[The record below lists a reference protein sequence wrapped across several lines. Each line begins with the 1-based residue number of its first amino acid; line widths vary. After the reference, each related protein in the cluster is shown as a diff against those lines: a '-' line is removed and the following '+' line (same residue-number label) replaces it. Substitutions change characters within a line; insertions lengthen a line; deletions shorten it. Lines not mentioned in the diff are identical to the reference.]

1 MKNPFG
7 QIVSFE
13 DYVDIIG
20 IPKEQLNSEEVKNR
34 INKWLVQATEQ
45 FDSMISGNG
54 QLGRLYRWFEKLEDN
69 EEDNYKKYKLIKAIC
84 SWVET
89 FVIKGKFWVDGL
101 PVINS
106 NVDIQI
112 NSSSN
117 DSNVEAKRK
126 DIIQDL
132 VSVGLYQTTN
142 FGDNNTF
149 QDNQQNA
156 EQLIEDLI
164 VLSTS
169 ELQQNYLKLNP
180 QKSLEGNLDF
190 ANNDLVNGG
199 NIIGSTQHARNNIQ
213 YYNIIDST
221 IDLNKN
227 TVIGSLPQDPTTAAD
242 IAQINQN
249 IANINQEQI
258 TQNSNISNNANEINS
273 LKAKD
278 IEQNNRLTQLEQET
292 EDNFNEIA
300 NIKTKDQQQDNSIQS
315 NTTSINANT
324 NSINTLN
331 QQVANN
337 KNLLDQ
343 TIDGLRTLKPFEYVG
358 EFQQGTSYNINQ
370 LVSYNNNLYLSK
382 ENNNNTT
389 PPSDKWLLINKDT
402 VSVDLSDY
410 PTKLEVEAIKNNL
423 QQSITSNTTNITNL
437 ENNVVKLAGN
447 QTITGAKTF
456 NNNVVISK
464 NPTPL
469 ILKANNNDKTYML
482 IKSSDDATNFSLGS
496 NSSNTSLD
504 SRLLSVSGLLNQT
517 IDGLRTLKPFQY
529 VGEYQNGTSYNINQL
544 VSYNNNLYLS
554 KENNNNTTPPSDKW
568 LLINKDTISVD
579 LSDYYNK
586 LEVNAIKTDL
596 QNKITA
602 NTTNITNL
610 ENNVVKLAGDQTITG
625 AKTFDNQVVI
635 RKDGTPLTL
644 RAVNPGK
651 IYMLM
656 KGADDAAN
664 FSLGANSSNTS
675 LEVNRGDLTITT
687 QQANKNI
694 AFENAARIKF
704 NRSVLEMGTEINAGF
719 GGGEVKFIP
728 EDNSTKTLKF
738 YNNQPS
744 DTRRFKLLVPEP
756 TEAQNPA
763 TKAYVDNAIQNI
775 TPGSGGSIDTSNFAT
790 LNTNQTISGQ
800 KTFSNAITI
809 TKTNG
814 ALQFKP
820 GTNQPAYFEFYNG
833 NTRIGHFGK
842 GSASNNNLTLGAQS
856 GKFTIAAPQGIEIH
870 NPVQFGTEIKAGVG
884 GTTVKFIP
892 EDNTT
897 KTLQFYNANA
907 TDQRRFNLLIAEPTQ
922 AQNPATKNYVD
933 TAIAGINTSGNVP
946 QQTLDQIETNK
957 NNITDLQGKV
967 NTNTNSINQ
976 LNTKDT
982 QNVKLSGDQTINGTK
997 TFINQIVANGGI
1009 TNLIDPTNA
1018 TDAVNKRYVDNNT
1031 LSTTATAFQTV
1042 QSSVQFMRPITV
1054 QTPTANTDAA
1064 NKQYVDNQISQIPV
1078 YNEYNL
1084 ITSNNGTFNNLQIL
1098 TIDISRKNSLIDK
1111 SWMIKFDRMGNNGN
1125 KYEGT
1130 IYYNFLL
1137 PELNNA
1143 TFAGSTLWYN
1153 SANKKFET
1161 GVNVGITILRTN
1173 ANTLQLTIQCWDG
1186 GNRISKIK
1194 LYAPK

>member
-142 FGDNNTF
+142 FGDNGTF

-169 ELQQNYLKLNP
+169 ELQQNYLRLNP

-227 TVIGSLPQDPTTAAD
+227 TIIGSLPQDPTTAAD

-258 TQNSNISNNANEINS
+258 TQNSNISNNANEINAI
-273 LKAKD
+273 KAKD

-292 EDNFNEIA
+292 EDNFNEIT
-300 NIKTKDQQQDNSIQS
+300 NIKTKDQQQDNSIQT
-315 NTTSINANT
+315 NATSIIANT

-343 TIDGLRTLKPFEYVG
+343 TIDGLRTLKPF
-358 EFQQGTSYNINQ
+358 
-370 LVSYNNNLYLSK
+370 
-382 ENNNNTT
+382 
-389 PPSDKWLLINKDT
+389 
-402 VSVDLSDY
+402 
-410 PTKLEVEAIKNNL
+410 
-423 QQSITSNTTNITNL
+423 
-437 ENNVVKLAGN
+437 
-447 QTITGAKTF
+447 
-456 NNNVVISK
+456 
-464 NPTPL
+464 
-469 ILKANNNDKTYML
+469 
-482 IKSSDDATNFSLGS
+482 
-496 NSSNTSLD
+496 
-504 SRLLSVSGLLNQT
+504 
-517 IDGLRTLKPFQY
+517 QY
-529 VGEYQNGTSYNINQL
+529 VGEYQNGTSYKINQL
-544 VSYNNNLYLS
+544 VSYQNNLYLS
-554 KENNNNTTPPSDKW
+554 KEDNNNTIPTSNKW
-568 LLINKDTISVD
+568 LLINKETVQVD

-586 LEVNAIKTDL
+586 LEVDSIKNNL
-596 QNKITA
+596 QNSITS
-602 NTTNITNL
+602 NTTSITNL
-610 ENNVVKLAGDQTITG
+610 NNEVVKLAGNQHITG
-625 AKTFDNQVVI
+625 EKTFDNQVLI
-635 RKDGTPLTL
+635 RKDGTPLIL
-644 RAVNPGK
+644 RAANPGK

-675 LEVNRGDLTITT
+675 LEVNRGDLTIKT

-704 NRSVLEMGTEINAGF
+704 NRSVLEIGTEINAGF

-738 YNNQPS
+738 YNNQPN

-756 TEAQNPA
+756 TEANNPA
-763 TKAYVDNAIQNI
+763 TKQYVDNAIQNI

-790 LNTNQTISGQ
+790 LNTNQTINGQ
-800 KTFSNAITI
+800 KTFTNAIT
-809 TKTNG
+809 
-814 ALQFKP
+814 L
-820 GTNQPAYFEFYNG
+820 
-833 NTRIGHFGK
+833 
-842 GSASNNNLTLGAQS
+842 
-856 GKFTIAAPQGIEIH
+856 
-870 NPVQFGTEIKAGVG
+870 GTEIKAGYG
-884 GTTVKFIP
+884 GVTVKFIP
-892 EDNTT
+892 EDNST

-907 TDQRRFNLLIAEPTQ
+907 TDQRRFNLLIPEPTQ
-922 AQNPATKNYVD
+922 AQNPATKHYVD

-946 QQTLDQIETNK
+946 QQTLDQINANK
-957 NNITDLQGKV
+957 NNITALQGTV
-967 NTNTNSINQ
+967 NTNTTN
-976 LNTKDT
+976 
-982 QNVKLSGDQTINGTK
+982 
-997 TFINQIVANGGI
+997 I
-1009 TNLIDPTNA
+1009 TNLTNR
-1018 TDAVNKRYVDNNT
+1018 TNTIEQNYVSKNT
-1031 LSTTATAFQTV
+1031 NSDQVITG
-1042 QSSVQFMRPITV
+1042 PITFRKSV
-1054 QTPTANTDAA
+1054 SAPATPSRASDLT
-1064 NKQYVDNQISQIPV
+1064 NKQYVDNLISQIP
-1078 YNEYNL
+1078 NGEYNV
-1084 ITSNNGTFNNLQIL
+1084 IFSNTNTFNNLNTLSPINIQSNTALNKPWI
-1098 TIDISRKNSLIDK
+1098 IQ
-1111 SWMIKFDRMGNNGN
+1111 FDRKGNNGS

-1130 IYYNFLL
+1130 INYAFIL
-1137 PELNNA
+1137 PDINQA
-1143 TFAGSTLWYN
+1143 TFAVSTFWYN
-1153 SANKKFET
+1153 STNKRFET
-1161 GVNVGITILRTN
+1161 GSNVGITILRTG
-1173 ANTLQLTIQCWDG
+1173 ATTLQFTFQCWDN
-1186 GNRISKIK
+1186 GNRISNIK
-1194 LYAPK
+1194 LLAPR

>member
-54 QLGRLYRWFEKLEDN
+54 QLGRLYRWFEKLENN

-142 FGDNNTF
+142 FGDNGTF

-169 ELQQNYLKLNP
+169 ELQQNYLRLNP

-221 IDLNKN
+221 IDLNRN
-227 TVIGSLPQDPTTAAD
+227 TILGSLPQDPTTAAD

-258 TQNSNISNNANEINS
+258 TQNTNISNNANEISS

-292 EDNFNEIA
+292 LENFNEI
-300 NIKTKDQQQDNSIQS
+300 NSVKQKNTEQDTAIQ
-315 NTTSINANT
+315 TNT
-324 NSINTLN
+324 NKI
-331 QQVANN
+331 QEN
-337 KNLLDQ
+337 KNNITALDGRLLSVSGLLDQ
-343 TIDGLRTLKPFEYVG
+343 TIDGLRTLKPFQYVG
-358 EFQQGTSYNINQ
+358 EYQNGASYNINQ
-370 LVSYNNNLYLSK
+370 LVSYQNNLYLSK
-382 ENNNNTT
+382 EDNNNTIPT
-389 PPSDKWLLINKDT
+389 SDKWLLINKDT
-402 VSVDLSDY
+402 ISVDLSDY

-437 ENNVVKLAGN
+437 NNEVVKIAGN

-456 NNNVVISK
+456 DNN
-464 NPTPL
+464 
-469 ILKANNNDKTYML
+469 
-482 IKSSDDATNFSLGS
+482 
-496 NSSNTSLD
+496 
-504 SRLLSVSGLLNQT
+504 
-517 IDGLRTLKPFQY
+517 
-529 VGEYQNGTSYNINQL
+529 
-544 VSYNNNLYLS
+544 
-554 KENNNNTTPPSDKW
+554 
-568 LLINKDTISVD
+568 
-579 LSDYYNK
+579 
-586 LEVNAIKTDL
+586 
-596 QNKITA
+596 
-602 NTTNITNL
+602 
-610 ENNVVKLAGDQTITG
+610 
-625 AKTFDNQVVI
+625 VVI

-656 KGADDAAN
+656 KGADDTAN

-675 LEVNRGDLTITT
+675 LEVNRGDLTINT
-687 QQANKNI
+687 QQANTNVN
-694 AFENAARIKF
+694 FVNVARVKL
-704 NRSVLEMGTEINAGF
+704 NYSALEIGTEINAGF

-738 YNNQPS
+738 YNNNPT
-744 DTRRFKLLVPEP
+744 DARRFKLLVPEP
-756 TEAQNPA
+756 TEANNPA
-763 TKAYVDNAIQNI
+763 TKQYVDNAIQNI

-790 LNTNQTISGQ
+790 LNTDQTISGA

-809 TKTNG
+809 TKTNA

-820 GTNQPAYFEFYNG
+820 GTNQSGYLEFYNG

-842 GSASNNNLTLGAQS
+842 GSSSNNDIVLAATS
-856 GKFTIAAPQGIEIH
+856 GKLSISTSQGTEIH
-870 NPVQFGTEIKAGVG
+870 NPIQFGTEIKAGFG
-884 GTTVKFIP
+884 GLNVKFIP

-922 AQNPATKNYVD
+922 AQNPATKHYVD

-946 QQTLDQIETNK
+946 QQTLDQI
-957 NNITDLQGKV
+957 
-967 NTNTNSINQ
+967 NTNTTNIAANQ
-976 LNTKDT
+976 LSITTLENQVNVNVNRIGSNTNNINNLT
-982 QNVKLSGDQTINGTK
+982 NRTNTIEQNYVSKNTNTEQVVSG
-997 TFINQIVANGGI
+997 
-1009 TNLIDPTNA
+1009 
-1018 TDAVNKRYVDNNT
+1018 
-1031 LSTTATAFQTV
+1031 
-1042 QSSVQFMRPITV
+1042 PITFRQSV
-1054 QTPTANTDAA
+1054 SAPSTPSRASDLT
-1064 NKQYVDNQISQIPV
+1064 NKQYVDNLISQIPV
-1078 YNEYNL
+1078 YNEYNVIL
-1084 ITSNNGTFNNLQIL
+1084 SNTNTFNNLQTL
-1098 TIDISRKNSLIDK
+1098 TVNISNNTSSKK
-1111 SWMIKFDRMGNNGN
+1111 SFMIQFDRKGNNGN

-1137 PELNNA
+1137 PEINQA
-1143 TFAGSTLWYN
+1143 TFVGNSFWYN
-1153 SANKKFET
+1153 STNKKFET
-1161 GVNVGITILRTN
+1161 GANAGIAILRTN
-1173 ANTLQLTIQCWDG
+1173 TSTLQLTIQLWDN
-1186 GNRISKIK
+1186 GNRISNIK
-1194 LYAPK
+1194 LFAPR

>member
-142 FGDNNTF
+142 FGDNGTF

-227 TVIGSLPQDPTTAAD
+227 TIIGTLGQDPTTAAD

-300 NIKTKDQQQDNSIQS
+300 NIKTKDQQQDNSIQ
-315 NTTSINANT
+315 TNT
-324 NSINTLN
+324 NKI
-331 QQVANN
+331 QEN
-337 KNLLDQ
+337 KNNITALDGRLVSVSGLLTQ
-343 TIDGLRTLKPFEYVG
+343 TIDGLRTLRPFQYVG
-358 EFQQGTSYNINQ
+358 EYQNGTSYKINQ
-370 LVSYNNNLYLSK
+370 LVSYQNNLYLSK
-382 ENNNNTT
+382 EDNNNTIPT
-389 PPSDKWLLINKDT
+389 SDKWLLINKDT
-402 VSVDLSDY
+402 ISVDLSDY
-410 PTKLEVEAIKNNL
+410 YNKLEVEAIKNNL

-437 ENNVVKLAGN
+437 NNEVVKIAGN
-447 QTITGAKTF
+447 QIITG
-456 NNNVVISK
+456 
-464 NPTPL
+464 
-469 ILKANNNDKTYML
+469 
-482 IKSSDDATNFSLGS
+482 
-496 NSSNTSLD
+496 
-504 SRLLSVSGLLNQT
+504 
-517 IDGLRTLKPFQY
+517 
-529 VGEYQNGTSYNINQL
+529 E
-544 VSYNNNLYLS
+544 
-554 KENNNNTTPPSDKW
+554 
-568 LLINKDTISVD
+568 
-579 LSDYYNK
+579 
-586 LEVNAIKTDL
+586 
-596 QNKITA
+596 
-602 NTTNITNL
+602 
-610 ENNVVKLAGDQTITG
+610 
-625 AKTFDNQVVI
+625 KTFDNQVII
-635 RKDGTPLTL
+635 RKDGTPLIL
-644 RAVNPGK
+644 KAVNPGK
-651 IYMLM
+651 IYMLI
-656 KGADDAAN
+656 KGADDTTN

-675 LEVNRGDLTITT
+675 LEVNRGDLTLKTL
-687 QQANKNI
+687 QANKNVN
-694 AFENAARIKF
+694 FENVSRVKLY
-704 NRSVLEMGTEINAGF
+704 RSVLETGTEINAGF
-719 GGGEVKFIP
+719 GGLNVKFIP
-728 EDNSTKTLKF
+728 EDNSTKTL
-738 YNNQPS
+738 
-744 DTRRFKLLVPEP
+744 
-756 TEAQNPA
+756 
-763 TKAYVDNAIQNI
+763 
-775 TPGSGGSIDTSNFAT
+775 
-790 LNTNQTISGQ
+790 
-800 KTFSNAITI
+800 
-809 TKTNG
+809 
-814 ALQFKP
+814 
-820 GTNQPAYFEFYNG
+820 
-833 NTRIGHFGK
+833 
-842 GSASNNNLTLGAQS
+842 
-856 GKFTIAAPQGIEIH
+856 
-870 NPVQFGTEIKAGVG
+870 
-884 GTTVKFIP
+884 
-892 EDNTT
+892 
-897 KTLQFYNANA
+897 QFYNANPNDA
-907 TDQRRFNLLIAEPTQ
+907 RRFNLLIPEPTQ
-922 AQNPATKNYVD
+922 ANNPATKNYVD

-946 QQTLDQIETNK
+946 QQTLDQINTNK
-957 NNITDLQGKV
+957 TNITDLQGKV

-982 QNVKLSGDQTINGTK
+982 QNVKLSGDQTINGIK
-997 TFINQIVANGGI
+997 TFASQIKANGGI
-1009 TNLIDPTNA
+1009 TNLPNPTNN
-1018 TDAVNKRYVDNNT
+1018 TDVVNKNYVDNNT
-1031 LSTTATAFQTV
+1031 LSKTATAFQTV
-1042 QSSVQFMRPITV
+1042 QSSVQFIRPITV
-1054 QTPTANTDAA
+1054 PTPTANTDAA

-1078 YNEYNL
+1078 YNEYNS
-1084 ITSNNGTFNNLQIL
+1084 IYSNTNTFNNLQ
-1098 TIDISRKNSLIDK
+1098 TISINISNNTPQNK
-1111 SWMIKFDRMGNNGN
+1111 SFMIQFDRKGNNGN
-1125 KYEGT
+1125 AYEGT

-1137 PELNNA
+1137 PEINQA
-1143 TFAGSTLWYN
+1143 TFAGNSFWYN
-1153 SANKKFET
+1153 STNKRFET
-1161 GVNVGITILRTN
+1161 NANAGITILRTN
-1173 ANTLQLTIQCWDG
+1173 ANTLQLTIQCWDN
-1186 GNRISKIK
+1186 GNRISNIK
-1194 LYAPK
+1194 LFAPR

>member
-54 QLGRLYRWFEKLEDN
+54 QLGRLYRWFEALQDN

-112 NSSSN
+112 NSSST

-142 FGDNNTF
+142 FGDNNTY
-149 QDNQQNA
+149 QDNQQSA
-156 EQLIEDLI
+156 EQLIEDLM

-169 ELQQNYLKLNP
+169 ELQQNYLRLNP

-199 NIIGSTQHARNNIQ
+199 NIIGSTQQARNNIQ

-221 IDLNKN
+221 IDLNRN
-227 TVIGSLPQDPTTAAD
+227 TIIGTLGQDPTTAAD

-258 TQNSNISNNANEINS
+258 TQNTNISNNENEINA

-278 IEQNNRLTQLEQET
+278 TEQNNKLIQLEQKT
-292 EDNFNEIA
+292 TDNSNEIT

-315 NTTSINANT
+315 NTTLINANT

-358 EFQQGTSYNINQ
+358 EFQNGTSYKTNQ
-370 LVSYNNNLYLSK
+370 LVSLNNNLYLSK
-382 ENNNNTT
+382 EDNNTT
-389 PPSDKWLLINKDT
+389 TPPGDKWLLLDKDFA
-402 VSVDLSDY
+402 SIDLSDY
-410 PTKLEVEAIKNNL
+410 YTKLEVDQIKTTLENN
-423 QQSITSNTTNITNL
+423 ITSNTNNITTNQTNITNL
-437 ENNVVKLAGN
+437 NNEVVKLAGN
-447 QTITGAKTF
+447 QTITG
-456 NNNVVISK
+456 
-464 NPTPL
+464 
-469 ILKANNNDKTYML
+469 
-482 IKSSDDATNFSLGS
+482 
-496 NSSNTSLD
+496 
-504 SRLLSVSGLLNQT
+504 
-517 IDGLRTLKPFQY
+517 
-529 VGEYQNGTSYNINQL
+529 E
-544 VSYNNNLYLS
+544 
-554 KENNNNTTPPSDKW
+554 
-568 LLINKDTISVD
+568 
-579 LSDYYNK
+579 
-586 LEVNAIKTDL
+586 
-596 QNKITA
+596 
-602 NTTNITNL
+602 
-610 ENNVVKLAGDQTITG
+610 
-625 AKTFDNQVVI
+625 KTFDNQVII

-656 KGADDAAN
+656 KGADDTTN

-675 LEVNRGDLTITT
+675 LEVNRGDLTIST

-738 YNNQPS
+738 YNNQPN

-763 TKAYVDNAIQNI
+763 TKNYVDNAIANITPGSGGSGGNVPQDLVNRVQSLENNSVSKTTTTPQTIASQITFTGTDQVLKFNSGTNNSAYLAGFKSNNQRVWYFGKGSSTSDNFVIGADRGVIKLEPSTHVDVSNKKIINVADPTADQDAANKRYVDNAIQNI
-775 TPGSGGSIDTSNFAT
+775 NPGSGGTTIPSDLINRVDQIEQNV
-790 LNTNQTISGQ
+790 NTNS
-800 KTFSNAITI
+800 SSITDLNN
-809 TKTNG
+809 KH
-814 ALQFKP
+814 
-820 GTNQPAYFEFYNG
+820 NQ
-833 NTRIGHFGK
+833 
-842 GSASNNNLTLGAQS
+842 
-856 GKFTIAAPQGIEIH
+856 
-870 NPVQFGTEIKAGVG
+870 
-884 GTTVKFIP
+884 
-892 EDNTT
+892 
-897 KTLQFYNANA
+897 
-907 TDQRRFNLLIAEPTQ
+907 
-922 AQNPATKNYVD
+922 
-933 TAIAGINTSGNVP
+933 
-946 QQTLDQIETNK
+946 QQTLIDTNK
-957 NNITDLQGKV
+957 NNIQTNKTTIDTVNQNLTSTQNLLTQTIDSLRTLRPFKYVGAYSSSTTYKINEMVSYNNAFYLSVEDNNSTTPSTTNNKWIVMENFQQVDLTNYATKLELQNTQTTLQNNI

-982 QNVKLSGDQTINGTK
+982 QNVKLTGIQTIEGQK
-997 TFINQIVANGGI
+997 TFTGTITGNNGATLNGI
-1009 TNLIDPTNA
+1009 TNIQRANI
-1018 TDAVNKRYVDNNT
+1018 TDGTLTTVGGNNS
-1031 LSTTATAFQTV
+1031 LV
-1042 QSSVQFMRPITV
+1042 
-1054 QTPTANTDAA
+1054 
-1064 NKQYVDNQISQIPV
+1064 NKQYVDNKVSAPYRV
-1078 YNEYNL
+1078 VWST
-1084 ITSNNGTFNNLQIL
+1084 TSVVNNLNTSTF
-1098 TIDISRKNSLIDK
+1098 TISNYVDSNSSLR
-1111 SWMIKFDRMGNNGN
+1111 SWMIQFDRQGQNGN
-1125 KYEGT
+1125 TYEGT
-1130 IYYNFLL
+1130 INVNFML
-1137 PELNNA
+1137 PNAGQA

-1153 SANKKFET
+1153 SSNKRFEE
-1161 GVNVGITILRTN
+1161 GRRVGITIERIN
-1173 ANTLQLTIQCWDG
+1173 NTQLKLTYQCWDG
-1186 GNRISKIK
+1186 SNRIKNIK
-1194 LYAPK
+1194 LLAPPA

>member
-54 QLGRLYRWFEKLEDN
+54 QLGRLYRWFEKLENN

-142 FGDNNTF
+142 FGDNGTF

-169 ELQQNYLKLNP
+169 ELQQNYLRLNP

-221 IDLNKN
+221 IDLNRN
-227 TVIGSLPQDPTTAAD
+227 TVIGTLPQDPTTAAD

-258 TQNSNISNNANEINS
+258 TQNTNISNNANEINT

-292 EDNFNEIA
+292 LENFNEIA
-300 NIKTKDQQQDNSIQS
+300 NIKTKDQQQDTTIQS

-343 TIDGLRTLKPFEYVG
+343 TIAGLRTLKPFEYVG
-358 EFQQGTSYNINQ
+358 EYQNGTSYKTNQ
-370 LVSYNNNLYLSK
+370 LVSLNNNLYLSK
-382 ENNNNTT
+382 EDNNTTT
-389 PPSDKWLLINKDT
+389 PPSDKWLLLDKDFA
-402 VSVDLSDY
+402 SIDLNDY
-410 PTKLEVEAIKNNL
+410 YTKLEVEAIKNNL
-423 QQSITSNTTNITNL
+423 QQSITSNTTNIATNTTNITNL
-437 ENNVVKLAGN
+437 QNNYNTLNSEVVKLAGD

-456 NNNVVISK
+456 TNNVVISK

-469 ILKANNNDKTYML
+469 VLKANNNDKTYML
-482 IKSSDDATNFSLGS
+482 IKSSD
-496 NSSNTSLD
+496 
-504 SRLLSVSGLLNQT
+504 
-517 IDGLRTLKPFQY
+517 
-529 VGEYQNGTSYNINQL
+529 
-544 VSYNNNLYLS
+544 
-554 KENNNNTTPPSDKW
+554 NTT
-568 LLINKDTISVD
+568 
-579 LSDYYNK
+579 
-586 LEVNAIKTDL
+586 
-596 QNKITA
+596 
-602 NTTNITNL
+602 
-610 ENNVVKLAGDQTITG
+610 
-625 AKTFDNQVVI
+625 
-635 RKDGTPLTL
+635 
-644 RAVNPGK
+644 
-651 IYMLM
+651 
-656 KGADDAAN
+656 N

-675 LEVNRGDLTITT
+675 LEVNRGDLTLKTL
-687 QQANKNI
+687 QSNKNVI
-694 AFENAARIKF
+694 FENVARVKL
-704 NRSVLEMGTEINAGF
+704 NRSVLETGTEINAGF
-719 GGGEVKFIP
+719 GGLNVKFIP
-728 EDNSTKTLKF
+728 EDNSTKTLQF
-738 YNNQPS
+738 YNANPT
-744 DTRRFKLLVPEP
+744 DTRRFNLLVPEP

-763 TKAYVDNAIQNI
+763 TKAYVDNAIANSG
-775 TPGSGGSIDTSNFAT
+775 GSGGGSGSGSVDTSNLTT
-790 LNTNQTISGQ
+790 LDTTQTISGQ
-800 KTFSNAITI
+800 KTFSNAIQI
-809 TKTNG
+809 TKTQA

-820 GTNQPAYFEFYNG
+820 GTNQSSYLEFYNG
-833 NTRIGHFGK
+833 NTRIAHFGK
-842 GSASNNNLTLGAQS
+842 GSSSNNDIVLGVTS
-856 GKFTIAAPQGIEIH
+856 GKLSISTSQGTEIH
-870 NPVQFGTEIKAGVG
+870 NPIQFGTEIKAGYG

-907 TDQRRFNLLIAEPTQ
+907 TDTRRFNLLVPTPTVDN
-922 AQNPATKNYVD
+922 NPATKAYVD

-946 QQTLDQIETNK
+946 QQTLDQI
-957 NNITDLQGKV
+957 
-967 NTNTNSINQ
+967 NTNTTN
-976 LNTKDT
+976 
-982 QNVKLSGDQTINGTK
+982 
-997 TFINQIVANGGI
+997 I
-1009 TNLIDPTNA
+1009 TNLQNEVNRQATSIGTNSNNINNLTNRTNTIEQNYVSKNTNTEQVIEGPVTFRQRVSVPT
-1018 TDAVNKRYVDNNT
+1018 
-1031 LSTTATAFQTV
+1031 
-1042 QSSVQFMRPITV
+1042 
-1054 QTPTANTDAA
+1054 TPRSASDLT
-1064 NKQYVDNQISQIPV
+1064 NKQYVDNQISQIPT
-1078 YNEYNL
+1078 YNEYNI
-1084 ITSNNGTFNNLQIL
+1084 ITSNNGIFNNLQIL
-1098 TIDISRKNSLIDK
+1098 TIDISRENSLINK

-1130 IYYNFLL
+1130 INYNFLL
-1137 PELNNA
+1137 PEINQA
-1143 TFAGSTLWYN
+1143 TFTGNSFWYN
-1153 SANKKFET
+1153 STNKRFET
-1161 GVNVGITILRTN
+1161 GANAGITILRTN
-1173 ANTLQLTIQCWDG
+1173 ANTLQLTIQCWDN

-1194 LYAPK
+1194 LFAPK

>member
-258 TQNSNISNNANEINS
+258 TQNTNISNNANEINS

-292 EDNFNEIA
+292 VENFNEIA

-315 NTTSINANT
+315 NTTSINTNT

-343 TIDGLRTLKPFEYVG
+343 TIEGLRTY
-358 EFQQGTSYNINQ
+358 
-370 LVSYNNNLYLSK
+370 
-382 ENNNNTT
+382 
-389 PPSDKWLLINKDT
+389 
-402 VSVDLSDY
+402 
-410 PTKLEVEAIKNNL
+410 
-423 QQSITSNTTNITNL
+423 
-437 ENNVVKLAGN
+437 
-447 QTITGAKTF
+447 
-456 NNNVVISK
+456 
-464 NPTPL
+464 
-469 ILKANNNDKTYML
+469 
-482 IKSSDDATNFSLGS
+482 
-496 NSSNTSLD
+496 
-504 SRLLSVSGLLNQT
+504 
-517 IDGLRTLKPFQY
+517 KPFQY

-554 KENNNNTTPPSDKW
+554 KEDNNTTTPPSDKW
-568 LLINKDTISVD
+568 LLINKDTVSVD
-579 LSDYYNK
+579 LSDYPTK
-586 LEVNAIKTDL
+586 LEVEQIKTTL
-596 QNKITA
+596 ENNITS
-602 NTTNITNL
+602 NTNNITNL
-610 ENNVVKLAGDQTITG
+610 NNEVVKIAGDQTITG
-625 AKTFDNQVVI
+625 VKRFNNQVVI
-635 RKDGTPLTL
+635 THGFTPLTL
-644 RAVNPGK
+644 KPSAPGK
-651 IYMLM
+651 TYMLI
-656 KGADDAAN
+656 KGADDTTN

-675 LEVNRGDLTITT
+675 LEVNRGDLTIKT

-744 DTRRFKLLVPEP
+744 DTRSFKLLVPDP

-790 LNTNQTISGQ
+790 LNTNQTINGA
-800 KTFSNAITI
+800 KTFTNAIT
-809 TKTNG
+809 
-814 ALQFKP
+814 L
-820 GTNQPAYFEFYNG
+820 
-833 NTRIGHFGK
+833 
-842 GSASNNNLTLGAQS
+842 
-856 GKFTIAAPQGIEIH
+856 
-870 NPVQFGTEIKAGVG
+870 GTEINAGWG
-884 GTTVKFIP
+884 GNPVKFIP
-892 EDNTT
+892 DDNTT
-897 KTLQFYNANA
+897 KTLQFYNANPN
-907 TDQRRFNLLIAEPTQ
+907 DQRRFNLLIPEPTQ
-922 AQNPATKNYVD
+922 ANNPATKNYVD

-946 QQTLDQIETNK
+946 QQTLDKINTNTT
-957 NNITDLQGKV
+957 NITNLQNEVSGQAISISALENGV
-967 NTNTNSINQ
+967 NVNRNRIGTNTNSINNLTNKTNTIEQNYVSKNTNTEQ
-976 LNTKDT
+976 LIE
-982 QNVKLSGDQTINGTK
+982 G
-997 TFINQIVANGGI
+997 
-1009 TNLIDPTNA
+1009 
-1018 TDAVNKRYVDNNT
+1018 
-1031 LSTTATAFQTV
+1031 
-1042 QSSVQFMRPITV
+1042 PITFRQRV
-1054 QTPTANTDAA
+1054 SAPATPSRVSDLT

-1078 YNEYNL
+1078 YNKYNL

-1098 TIDISRKNSLIDK
+1098 TIDISRENSLIDK

-1137 PELNNA
+1137 PEINQA
-1143 TFAGSTLWYN
+1143 TFAGSSFWYN
-1153 SANKKFET
+1153 STNKRFDT
-1161 GVNVGITILRTN
+1161 GATAGITILRTN

-1186 GNRISKIK
+1186 GNRISKIR

>member
-227 TVIGSLPQDPTTAAD
+227 TIIGSLPQDPTTAAD

-258 TQNSNISNNANEINS
+258 TQNTNISNNANEINS

-324 NSINTLN
+324 NSISTLN

-410 PTKLEVEAIKNNL
+410 YNKLEVDQIKTTLENNITSNTNSITNLTQEVNTNKNNITNL
-423 QQSITSNTTNITNL
+423 ATVQNQHDQLIQQNKTNTTTNTTNITTNK
-437 ENNVVKLAGN
+437 NNIDKLNNEVVKIAGN
-447 QTITGAKTF
+447 QNITGQKTF
-456 NNNVVISK
+456 TKGGEAIRI
-464 NPTPL
+464 NPGATGSAYIMGYNDTTKKWAMGCNGSNDFTFEASAGNL
-469 ILKANNNDKTYML
+469 ILKAPKGFINASKVRISNLGEPTTLTDATTKSYVDKAIANANLGGGTGSGGTTIPSDLVNRVDQIEKTTTTNTSDIQDLEQKYNQQQTTIEQNKNDITNKVNQIEQTTTNNSTSIGDLNNKYNQQQTLIDTNKTKIETNKNTIDTVNQTLQGTQNLLTQTINELRTLRPFKYVGAYSSSKTYM
-482 IKSSDDATNFSLGS
+482 INEMV
-496 NSSNTSLD
+496 SSNNAFY
-504 SRLLSVSGLLNQT
+504 LSVE
-517 IDGLRTLKPFQY
+517 D
-529 VGEYQNGTSYNINQL
+529 
-544 VSYNNNLYLS
+544 
-554 KENNNNTTPPSDKW
+554 NNNTQPSTSNNKW
-568 LLINKDTISVD
+568 IVMENFQQVD
-579 LSDYYNK
+579 LTNYATK
-586 LEVNAIKTDL
+586 LEVNNAKTDL
-596 QNKITA
+596 QNKIT
-602 NTTNITNL
+602 TNSNKITYL
-610 ENNVVKLAGDQTITG
+610 ESHTVTND
-625 AKTFDNQVVI
+625 
-635 RKDGTPLTL
+635 
-644 RAVNPGK
+644 
-651 IYMLM
+651 
-656 KGADDAAN
+656 
-664 FSLGANSSNTS
+664 
-675 LEVNRGDLTITT
+675 
-687 QQANKNI
+687 
-694 AFENAARIKF
+694 
-704 NRSVLEMGTEINAGF
+704 
-719 GGGEVKFIP
+719 
-728 EDNSTKTLKF
+728 
-738 YNNQPS
+738 
-744 DTRRFKLLVPEP
+744 
-756 TEAQNPA
+756 
-763 TKAYVDNAIQNI
+763 
-775 TPGSGGSIDTSNFAT
+775 
-790 LNTNQTISGQ
+790 TNQTINGI
-800 KTFSNAITI
+800 KTF
-809 TKTNG
+809 
-814 ALQFKP
+814 
-820 GTNQPAYFEFYNG
+820 AY
-833 NTRIGHFGK
+833 
-842 GSASNNNLTLGAQS
+842 Q
-856 GKFTIAAPQGIEIH
+856 
-870 NPVQFGTEIKAGVG
+870 IK
-884 GTTVKFIP
+884 
-892 EDNTT
+892 
-897 KTLQFYNANA
+897 
-907 TDQRRFNLLIAEPTQ
+907 
-922 AQNPATKNYVD
+922 
-933 TAIAGINTSGNVP
+933 
-946 QQTLDQIETNK
+946 
-957 NNITDLQGKV
+957 
-967 NTNTNSINQ
+967 
-976 LNTKDT
+976 
-982 QNVKLSGDQTINGTK
+982 
-997 TFINQIVANGGI
+997 ANGGI
-1009 TNLIDPTNA
+1009 TNLPLPTN
-1018 TDAVNKRYVDNNT
+1018 TN
-1031 LSTTATAFQTV
+1031 
-1042 QSSVQFMRPITV
+1042 
-1054 QTPTANTDAA
+1054 DAA
-1064 NKQYVDNQISQIPV
+1064 NKQYVDNRISQIPV
-1078 YNEYNL
+1078 YNEYKL
-1084 ITSNNGTFNNLQIL
+1084 IYTSNSTFNNLQ
-1098 TIDISRKNSLIDK
+1098 TISINISGNDTISKK
-1111 SWMIKFDRMGNNGN
+1111 SWMINFARMGRNGSQH
-1125 KYEGT
+1125 EGN
-1130 IYYNFLL
+1130 INYNFIL

-1153 SANKKFET
+1153 SANKRFDT
-1161 GVNVGITILRTN
+1161 GAIAGITILRTG
-1173 ANTLQLTIQCWDG
+1173 ATTLQLTIQLWDN
-1186 GNRISKIK
+1186 GNRINFIR

>member
-169 ELQQNYLKLNP
+169 ELQQNYLRLNP

-221 IDLNKN
+221 IDLNRN
-227 TVIGSLPQDPTTAAD
+227 TVIGTLGQDPTTAAD

-258 TQNSNISNNANEINS
+258 TQNTNISNNANEINT

-278 IEQNNRLTQLEQET
+278 IEQNNRITTLTQEV
-292 EDNFNEIA
+292 
-300 NIKTKDQQQDNSIQS
+300 
-315 NTTSINANT
+315 NT
-324 NSINTLN
+324 NKNNITNLATVQNQHDQLIQTNKTNIQTNT
-331 QQVANN
+331 NN
-337 KNLLDQ
+337 ITALDGRLLSVSGLLDQ
-343 TIDGLRTLKPFEYVG
+343 TIDSLRTYKPFQYVG
-358 EFQQGTSYNINQ
+358 DYQNGTSYNINQ

-382 ENNNNTT
+382 EDNNNTT

-423 QQSITSNTTNITNL
+423 QQSITSNTTSITNL
-437 ENNVVKLAGN
+437 ENRHNTLNNEVVKIAGN

-456 NNNVVISK
+456 TNNVVISK

-482 IKSSDDATNFSLGS
+482 IKSSDD
-496 NSSNTSLD
+496 
-504 SRLLSVSGLLNQT
+504 
-517 IDGLRTLKPFQY
+517 
-529 VGEYQNGTSYNINQL
+529 
-544 VSYNNNLYLS
+544 
-554 KENNNNTTPPSDKW
+554 TT
-568 LLINKDTISVD
+568 
-579 LSDYYNK
+579 
-586 LEVNAIKTDL
+586 
-596 QNKITA
+596 
-602 NTTNITNL
+602 
-610 ENNVVKLAGDQTITG
+610 
-625 AKTFDNQVVI
+625 
-635 RKDGTPLTL
+635 
-644 RAVNPGK
+644 
-651 IYMLM
+651 
-656 KGADDAAN
+656 N

-675 LEVNRGDLTITT
+675 LEVNRGDLTLKTL
-687 QQANKNI
+687 QSNKNVI
-694 AFENAARIKF
+694 FENVARVKF
-704 NRSVLEMGTEINAGF
+704 NRSILEMGTEINAGF
-719 GGGEVKFIP
+719 GGVEVKFIP

-738 YNNQPS
+738 YNNQPN

-763 TKAYVDNAIQNI
+763 TKAYVDNAIANI
-775 TPGSGGSIDTSNFAT
+775 TPGSGSGSGSVDTSNLTT
-790 LNTNQTISGQ
+790 LDTAQTISGE

-809 TKTNG
+809 TKTTE
-814 ALQFKP
+814 ALKFKP
-820 GTNQPAYFEFYNG
+820 GSNTSAYVSFYNG
-833 NTRIGHFGK
+833 TSRTAYFGK
-842 GSASNNNLTLGAQS
+842 GSSTSNNFIIGADR
-856 GKFTIAAPQGIEIH
+856 AD
-870 NPVQFGTEIKAGVG
+870 IK
-884 GTTVKFIP
+884 
-892 EDNTT
+892 
-897 KTLQFYNANA
+897 L
-907 TDQRRFNLLIAEPTQ
+907 EP
-922 AQNPATKNYVD
+922 N
-933 TAIAGINTSGNVP
+933 
-946 QQTLDQIETNK
+946 
-957 NNITDLQGKV
+957 GKV
-967 NTNTNSINQ
+967 
-976 LNTKDT
+976 D
-982 QNVKLSGDQTINGTK
+982 LSNKKIGWL
-997 TFINQIVANGGI
+997 A
-1009 TNLIDPTNA
+1009 DPTA
-1018 TDAVNKRYVDNNT
+1018 DQDAANKRYVDNNA
-1031 LSTTATAFQTV
+1031 LSKTATTSQTV
-1042 QSSVQFMRPITV
+1042 AGQVSFTQPITIA
-1054 QTPTANTDAA
+1054 TPTANTHAA
-1064 NKQYVDNQISQIPV
+1064 TKNYVDNLKTQTNNSWLFSQTIFMSDDGVKYENMQKWNEQIFNNPIIDYYKPITVSFTRYNKQRGGGNTPLGTYSQTILYDENQTHYLV
-1078 YNEYNL
+1078 ASNVFFDTTAARGTGNMELAAVAGLL
-1084 ITSNNGTFNNLQIL
+1084 ITKDWIQ
-1098 TIDISRKNSLIDK
+1098 
-1111 SWMIKFDRMGNNGN
+1111 
-1125 KYEGT
+1125 
-1130 IYYNFLL
+1130 
-1137 PELNNA
+1137 
-1143 TFAGSTLWYN
+1143 
-1153 SANKKFET
+1153 
-1161 GVNVGITILRTN
+1161 
-1173 ANTLQLTIQCWDG
+1173 IQCWDG
-1186 GNRISKIK
+1186 NDMIGDIKIWCWK
-1194 LYAPK
+1194 KQLVV

>member
-54 QLGRLYRWFEKLEDN
+54 QLGRLYRWFEKLENN

-142 FGDNNTF
+142 FGDNGTF

-227 TVIGSLPQDPTTAAD
+227 TIIGSLPQDPTTAAD

-258 TQNSNISNNANEINS
+258 TQNTNISNNANEINS

-315 NTTSINANT
+315 NTTNIQTNT
-324 NSINTLN
+324 NNITSLDSR
-331 QQVANN
+331 
-337 KNLLDQ
+337 LLSVSGLLTQ
-343 TIDGLRTLKPFEYVG
+343 TIDGLRTLRPFKFVG
-358 EFQQGTSYNINQ
+358 LYDSSRTYMINEMVSKDDKFYLSLEDNNTTTPPGDKWLIMKEFQQ
-370 LVSYNNNLYLSK
+370 
-382 ENNNNTT
+382 
-389 PPSDKWLLINKDT
+389 
-402 VSVDLSDY
+402 VDLSDY

-423 QQSITSNTTNITNL
+423 QQSITTNTTNITNL
-437 ENNVVKLAGN
+437 ENRTNTIEQNYVSKTTTTPQTIASQITFTQTDMVLKFNSGTNNSAYLAGFKSNNQRIWYFGKGSSTSDNFIIGADRGVIKLEPSTHVDVSSKRIINVATPTAINDAANKQYVDNLNNQNVKLTGDQSIGGNKTFTQPITIPTPTADNNAATKQYVDNAIQNITPGSGGSIDTSNFATLNTN

-482 IKSSDDATNFSLGS
+482 IKSSDD
-496 NSSNTSLD
+496 
-504 SRLLSVSGLLNQT
+504 
-517 IDGLRTLKPFQY
+517 
-529 VGEYQNGTSYNINQL
+529 
-544 VSYNNNLYLS
+544 
-554 KENNNNTTPPSDKW
+554 TT
-568 LLINKDTISVD
+568 
-579 LSDYYNK
+579 
-586 LEVNAIKTDL
+586 
-596 QNKITA
+596 
-602 NTTNITNL
+602 
-610 ENNVVKLAGDQTITG
+610 
-625 AKTFDNQVVI
+625 
-635 RKDGTPLTL
+635 
-644 RAVNPGK
+644 
-651 IYMLM
+651 
-656 KGADDAAN
+656 N

-675 LEVNRGDLTITT
+675 LEVNRGDLTFKTL
-687 QQANKNI
+687 QSNKNVN
-694 AFENAARIKF
+694 FENVSRVKLY
-704 NRSVLEMGTEINAGF
+704 RSVLETGTEINAGY
-719 GGGEVKFIP
+719 GG
-728 EDNSTKTLKF
+728 
-738 YNNQPS
+738 
-744 DTRRFKLLVPEP
+744 
-756 TEAQNPA
+756 
-763 TKAYVDNAIQNI
+763 
-775 TPGSGGSIDTSNFAT
+775 
-790 LNTNQTISGQ
+790 LN
-800 KTFSNAITI
+800 
-809 TKTNG
+809 
-814 ALQFKP
+814 
-820 GTNQPAYFEFYNG
+820 
-833 NTRIGHFGK
+833 
-842 GSASNNNLTLGAQS
+842 
-856 GKFTIAAPQGIEIH
+856 
-870 NPVQFGTEIKAGVG
+870 
-884 GTTVKFIP
+884 VKFIP

-922 AQNPATKNYVD
+922 ANNPATKNYVD
-933 TAIAGINTSGNVP
+933 TAIAGINTSGSIP
-946 QQTLDQIETNK
+946 QETLNK
-957 NNITDLQGKV
+957 I
-967 NTNTNSINQ
+967 NTNTTN
-976 LNTKDT
+976 
-982 QNVKLSGDQTINGTK
+982 
-997 TFINQIVANGGI
+997 I
-1009 TNLIDPTNA
+1009 TNLQNEVSGQAISISSLETQVNVNVNRIGTNSNNINNL
-1018 TDAVNKRYVDNNT
+1018 TNRTNTIEQNYVSKNT
-1031 LSTTATAFQTV
+1031 NTEQV
-1042 QSSVQFMRPITV
+1042 VEGPITFRQSV
-1054 QTPTANTDAA
+1054 SAPSTPSRASDLT
-1064 NKQYVDNQISQIPV
+1064 NKQYVDNQISQIPNGG
-1078 YNEYNL
+1078 YNV
-1084 ITSNNGTFNNLQIL
+1084 IFSNPNTFNNLNTLSPINIQSNTALNKPWI
-1098 TIDISRKNSLIDK
+1098 IQ
-1111 SWMIKFDRMGNNGN
+1111 FDRKGNNGN

-1130 IYYNFLL
+1130 INYAFILPDINQAVFADCTVYYN
-1137 PELNNA
+1137 
-1143 TFAGSTLWYN
+1143 S
-1153 SANKKFET
+1153 SNKRFES
-1161 GVNVGITILRTN
+1161 GGRAGITILRTG
-1173 ANTLQLTIQCWDG
+1173 ATTLQFTFQCWDS
-1186 GNRISKIK
+1186 GNRISNIK
-1194 LYAPK
+1194 LLAPR

>member
-142 FGDNNTF
+142 FGDNGTF

-169 ELQQNYLKLNP
+169 ELQQNYLRLNP

-227 TVIGSLPQDPTTAAD
+227 TIIGSLPQDPTTAAD

-249 IANINQEQI
+249 IASINQEQI
-258 TQNSNISNNANEINS
+258 IQNTNISNNANEINS

-300 NIKTKDQQQDNSIQS
+300 NIKTKDQQQDNTIQS
-315 NTTSINANT
+315 NTTNIQTNT
-324 NSINTLN
+324 NNITALDSRL
-331 QQVANN
+331 VSVSG
-337 KNLLDQ
+337 LLTQ
-343 TIDGLRTLKPFEYVG
+343 TIDGLRTLRPFKYVG
-358 EFQQGTSYNINQ
+358 DYQNGTSYKINQ

-382 ENNNNTT
+382 EDNNNTT

-402 VSVDLSDY
+402 ISVDLSDY

-437 ENNVVKLAGN
+437 NNEVVKIAGN
-447 QTITGAKTF
+447 
-456 NNNVVISK
+456 
-464 NPTPL
+464 
-469 ILKANNNDKTYML
+469 
-482 IKSSDDATNFSLGS
+482 
-496 NSSNTSLD
+496 
-504 SRLLSVSGLLNQT
+504 
-517 IDGLRTLKPFQY
+517 
-529 VGEYQNGTSYNINQL
+529 
-544 VSYNNNLYLS
+544 
-554 KENNNNTTPPSDKW
+554 
-568 LLINKDTISVD
+568 
-579 LSDYYNK
+579 
-586 LEVNAIKTDL
+586 
-596 QNKITA
+596 
-602 NTTNITNL
+602 
-610 ENNVVKLAGDQTITG
+610 QTITG
-625 AKTFDNQVVI
+625 AKTFDNQVII

-644 RAVNPGK
+644 RAVSHGK

-656 KGADDAAN
+656 KGADDATN

-738 YNNQPS
+738 YNNNPS
-744 DTRRFKLLVPEP
+744 DTRSFKLLVSDP

-763 TKAYVDNAIQNI
+763 TKQYVDNAIAN
-775 TPGSGGSIDTSNFAT
+775 SGGSIDTSNFAT

-800 KTFSNAITI
+800 KTF
-809 TKTNG
+809 TNG
-814 ALQFKP
+814 
-820 GTNQPAYFEFYNG
+820 
-833 NTRIGHFGK
+833 I
-842 GSASNNNLTLGAQS
+842 TL
-856 GKFTIAAPQGIEIH
+856 
-870 NPVQFGTEIKAGVG
+870 GTEINAGWG
-884 GTTVKFIP
+884 GNTVKFIP
-892 EDNTT
+892 EDNST

-907 TDQRRFNLLIAEPTQ
+907 TDQRRFNLLIPEPTQ
-922 AQNPATKNYVD
+922 ANNPATKNYVD

-946 QQTLDQIETNK
+946 QQTLDQI
-957 NNITDLQGKV
+957 
-967 NTNTNSINQ
+967 NTNTTNITTLQNEVSGQAISISSLENQVNVNVNRIGTNSNSINN
-976 LNTKDT
+976 LTNKTNTIE
-982 QNVKLSGDQTINGTK
+982 QNYVSKNTNTDQVIEG
-997 TFINQIVANGGI
+997 
-1009 TNLIDPTNA
+1009 
-1018 TDAVNKRYVDNNT
+1018 
-1031 LSTTATAFQTV
+1031 
-1042 QSSVQFMRPITV
+1042 PITFRQRV
-1054 QTPTANTDAA
+1054 SAPSTPSRASDLT
-1064 NKQYVDNQISQIPV
+1064 NKQYVDNQISQIPNGG
-1078 YNEYNL
+1078 YNV
-1084 ITSNNGTFNNLQIL
+1084 IFSNPNTFNNLNTLSPINIQSNTALNKPWI
-1098 TIDISRKNSLIDK
+1098 IQ
-1111 SWMIKFDRMGNNGN
+1111 FDRKGNNGS

-1130 IYYNFLL
+1130 INYAFILPDINQAIFADCTVYYN
-1137 PELNNA
+1137 
-1143 TFAGSTLWYN
+1143 S
-1153 SANKKFET
+1153 SNKRFDS
-1161 GVNVGITILRTN
+1161 GARAGITILRTG
-1173 ANTLQLTIQCWDG
+1173 ATTLQFTFQCWDG
-1186 GNRISKIK
+1186 GNRISNIK
-1194 LYAPK
+1194 LLAPR

>member
-142 FGDNNTF
+142 FGDSGTF

-315 NTTSINANT
+315 NTTNIQTNT
-324 NSINTLN
+324 NNITSLDSRLLSVSGLLN
-331 QQVANN
+331 Q
-337 KNLLDQ
+337 
-343 TIDGLRTLKPFEYVG
+343 TIEGLRTYKPFQYVG
-358 EFQQGTSYNINQ
+358 EYQNGTSYNINQ

-382 ENNNNTT
+382 EDNNNTT

-437 ENNVVKLAGN
+437 ENRTNTIEQNYVSKTTTTPQTIASQITFTQTNEVMKFNSGTDNAAYLSGYKSNNQRVWYFGKGSSTSNNFVIGADRSDIKLEPSGKVDLSNKKIGWLADPTADQDAANKRYVDNNTLSKTATTAQTVAGQVSFTQPITIPTPTADNNAATKQYVDNAIQNITPGSGGSIDTSNFATLNTN
-447 QTITGAKTF
+447 QTISGAKTF

-482 IKSSDDATNFSLGS
+482 IKSSDD
-496 NSSNTSLD
+496 
-504 SRLLSVSGLLNQT
+504 
-517 IDGLRTLKPFQY
+517 
-529 VGEYQNGTSYNINQL
+529 
-544 VSYNNNLYLS
+544 
-554 KENNNNTTPPSDKW
+554 TT
-568 LLINKDTISVD
+568 
-579 LSDYYNK
+579 
-586 LEVNAIKTDL
+586 
-596 QNKITA
+596 
-602 NTTNITNL
+602 
-610 ENNVVKLAGDQTITG
+610 
-625 AKTFDNQVVI
+625 
-635 RKDGTPLTL
+635 
-644 RAVNPGK
+644 
-651 IYMLM
+651 
-656 KGADDAAN
+656 N

-675 LEVNRGDLTITT
+675 LEVNRGDLTIKTL
-687 QQANKNI
+687 QSNKNVN
-694 AFENAARIKF
+694 FENIARIKF
-704 NRSVLEMGTEINAGF
+704 NRSVLEIGTEINAGF
-719 GGGEVKFIP
+719 GG
-728 EDNSTKTLKF
+728 
-738 YNNQPS
+738 
-744 DTRRFKLLVPEP
+744 
-756 TEAQNPA
+756 
-763 TKAYVDNAIQNI
+763 
-775 TPGSGGSIDTSNFAT
+775 TS
-790 LNTNQTISGQ
+790 
-800 KTFSNAITI
+800 
-809 TKTNG
+809 
-814 ALQFKP
+814 
-820 GTNQPAYFEFYNG
+820 
-833 NTRIGHFGK
+833 
-842 GSASNNNLTLGAQS
+842 
-856 GKFTIAAPQGIEIH
+856 
-870 NPVQFGTEIKAGVG
+870 
-884 GTTVKFIP
+884 VKFIP

-933 TAIAGINTSGNVP
+933 TAIANSSGNVP
-946 QQTLDQIETNK
+946 QQTLDQI
-957 NNITDLQGKV
+957 
-967 NTNTNSINQ
+967 NTNTTN
-976 LNTKDT
+976 
-982 QNVKLSGDQTINGTK
+982 
-997 TFINQIVANGGI
+997 I
-1009 TNLIDPTNA
+1009 TNLQNEVSGQAINISSLETQTNVNVNRIGTNTNNINNLTNRTNTIEQNYVSKNTN
-1018 TDAVNKRYVDNNT
+1018 TDQVIEG
-1031 LSTTATAFQTV
+1031 
-1042 QSSVQFMRPITV
+1042 PITFRQRV
-1054 QTPTANTDAA
+1054 SAPATPSRASDLT
-1064 NKQYVDNQISQIPV
+1064 NKQYVDNLISQIPV
-1078 YNEYNL
+1078 YNEYNS
-1084 ITSNNGTFNNLQIL
+1084 IYSSTNTFNNLQ
-1098 TIDISRKNSLIDK
+1098 TISINISNNTSRNK
-1111 SWMIKFDRMGNNGN
+1111 SFMIQFDRKGNNGN

-1130 IYYNFLL
+1130 INYAFIL
-1137 PELNNA
+1137 PDINQA
-1143 TFAGSTLWYN
+1143 TLAVSTFWYN
-1153 SANKKFET
+1153 STNKRFET
-1161 GVNVGITILRTN
+1161 GANAGITILRTN

-1186 GNRISKIK
+1186 GNRISKIR

>member
-221 IDLNKN
+221 IDLNRN
-227 TVIGSLPQDPTTAAD
+227 TVIGTLPQDPTTAAD

-258 TQNSNISNNANEINS
+258 TQNTNISNNANEINT

-292 EDNFNEIA
+292 LENFNEIA
-300 NIKTKDQQQDNSIQS
+300 NIKTKDQQQDTTIQS

-358 EFQQGTSYNINQ
+358 EYQTNTPYKINQ
-370 LVSYNNNLYLSK
+370 LVSLNNDLYLSK
-382 ENNNNTT
+382 EDNNTTT
-389 PPSDKWLLINKDT
+389 PPSDKWLLLNEDMVNI
-402 VSVDLSDY
+402 DLTDY
-410 PTKLEVEAIKNNL
+410 YTKLEVDQIKTTLENN
-423 QQSITSNTTNITNL
+423 ITSNTNNINTNTTNITNL
-437 ENNVVKLAGN
+437 NNEVVKLAGT
-447 QTITGAKTF
+447 QTITGEKTF
-456 NNNVVISK
+456 TNNVVISK

-469 ILKANNNDKTYML
+469 VLKANNNDKTYML
-482 IKSSDDATNFSLGS
+482 IKSSD
-496 NSSNTSLD
+496 
-504 SRLLSVSGLLNQT
+504 
-517 IDGLRTLKPFQY
+517 
-529 VGEYQNGTSYNINQL
+529 
-544 VSYNNNLYLS
+544 
-554 KENNNNTTPPSDKW
+554 NTT
-568 LLINKDTISVD
+568 
-579 LSDYYNK
+579 
-586 LEVNAIKTDL
+586 
-596 QNKITA
+596 
-602 NTTNITNL
+602 
-610 ENNVVKLAGDQTITG
+610 
-625 AKTFDNQVVI
+625 
-635 RKDGTPLTL
+635 
-644 RAVNPGK
+644 
-651 IYMLM
+651 
-656 KGADDAAN
+656 N
-664 FSLGANSSNTS
+664 FSLGANSTNTS
-675 LEVNRGDLTITT
+675 LEVNRGDLTLKTL
-687 QQANKNI
+687 QASKNVN
-694 AFENAARIKF
+694 FENVAKVKF
-704 NRSVLEMGTEINAGF
+704 NRSVLEMGQEINAGY
-719 GGGEVKFIP
+719 GGTSVKFIP
-728 EDNSTKTLKF
+728 EDNSTKTLQF
-738 YNNQPS
+738 YNANPT

-756 TEAQNPA
+756 TEAQNPTTKNYVDNLNNQNVKLSGDQSIGGNKTFTQPITIPTPTADNNAA
-763 TKAYVDNAIQNI
+763 TKQYVDNAIANI
-775 TPGSGGSIDTSNFAT
+775 GGGGSGGGSGSVDTSNLTT
-790 LNTNQTISGQ
+790 LDTAQTISGE

-809 TKTNG
+809 TKTTE
-814 ALQFKP
+814 ALKFKP
-820 GTNQPAYFEFYNG
+820 GSNTSAYVSFYNG
-833 NTRIGHFGK
+833 TSRVGYFGK
-842 GSASNNNLTLGAQS
+842 GSSTDNHFRIGADRADIKLEPNGKVDLSNKKIGWLADPTADQDAANKRYVDNNTLSKTATTSQTVAG
-856 GKFTIAAPQGIEIH
+856 
-870 NPVQFGTEIKAGVG
+870 PVSF
-884 GTTVKFIP
+884 
-892 EDNTT
+892 
-897 KTLQFYNANA
+897 
-907 TDQRRFNLLIAEPTQ
+907 TQ
-922 AQNPATKNYVD
+922 AITIPTPTNNTDAANKEYVD
-933 TAIAGINTSGNVP
+933 SAIQNINPGSGSVP
-946 QQTLDQIETNK
+946 QQTLDQINNNTT
-957 NNITDLQGKV
+957 NITNLQNRV
-967 NTNTNSINQ
+967 NTNTQNIANLQS
-976 LNTKDT
+976 NTVNT
-982 QNVKLSGDQTINGTK
+982 TTDQTINGIK
-997 TFINQIVANGGI
+997 TFANQIKANGGI

-1018 TDAVNKRYVDNNT
+1018 TDVV
-1031 LSTTATAFQTV
+1031 
-1042 QSSVQFMRPITV
+1042 
-1054 QTPTANTDAA
+1054 

-1078 YNEYNL
+1078 YNKYNL
-1084 ITSNNGTFNNLQIL
+1084 ILSNNGTFNNLQIL
-1098 TIDISRKNSLIDK
+1098 TIDISRENSLINK

-1137 PELNNA
+1137 PEINQA
-1143 TFAGSTLWYN
+1143 TFVGNSFWYN
-1153 SANKKFET
+1153 STNKRFET
-1161 GVNVGITILRTN
+1161 GANAGITILRTN
-1173 ANTLQLTIQCWDG
+1173 TNTLQLTLQCWDN

-1194 LYAPK
+1194 LFAPK

>member
-142 FGDNNTF
+142 FGDNGTF

-227 TVIGSLPQDPTTAAD
+227 TIIGSLPQDPTTAAD

-258 TQNSNISNNANEINS
+258 TQNSNISNNANEISS

-278 IEQNNRLTQLEQET
+278 TEQNNRLTQLEQET

-300 NIKTKDQQQDNSIQS
+300 NIKTKDQQQDNSIQ
-315 NTTSINANT
+315 TNT
-324 NSINTLN
+324 NKIQENKNNITSLDSRLLSVSGLLN
-331 QQVANN
+331 Q
-337 KNLLDQ
+337 
-343 TIDGLRTLKPFEYVG
+343 TITGLRTLKPFEYVG
-358 EFQQGTSYNINQ
+358 EYQNGTSYKTNQ
-370 LVSYNNNLYLSK
+370 LVSLNNNLYLSK
-382 ENNNNTT
+382 EDNNTTT
-389 PPSDKWLLINKDT
+389 PPSDKWLLLDKDFASIN
-402 VSVDLSDY
+402 LNDY
-410 PTKLEVEAIKNNL
+410 YTKLEVDSIKNNL

-437 ENNVVKLAGN
+437 TNRTNTIEQNYVSKTTTTPQTIASQITFTQTDMVLKFNSGTNNSAYLAGFKSNN
-447 QTITGAKTF
+447 QRIWYFGKGSSTSDNFIIGADRG
-456 NNNVVISK
+456 VI
-464 NPTPL
+464 
-469 ILKANNNDKTYML
+469 
-482 IKSSDDATNFSLGS
+482 
-496 NSSNTSLD
+496 
-504 SRLLSVSGLLNQT
+504 
-517 IDGLRTLKPFQY
+517 
-529 VGEYQNGTSYNINQL
+529 
-544 VSYNNNLYLS
+544 
-554 KENNNNTTPPSDKW
+554 
-568 LLINKDTISVD
+568 
-579 LSDYYNK
+579 K
-586 LEVNAIKTDL
+586 LEPSTHVDTS
-596 QNKITA
+596 NKKIINVADPTA
-602 NTTNITNL
+602 
-610 ENNVVKLAGDQTITG
+610 DQ
-625 AKTFDNQVVI
+625 
-635 RKDGTPLTL
+635 
-644 RAVNPGK
+644 
-651 IYMLM
+651 
-656 KGADDAAN
+656 DAAN
-664 FSLGANSSNTS
+664 KRYVDNNTLS
-675 LEVNRGDLTITT
+675 KISTTAQTVAGPVSFTQAITIPTPT
-687 QQANKNI
+687 A
-694 AFENAARIKF
+694 
-704 NRSVLEMGTEINAGF
+704 
-719 GGGEVKFIP
+719 
-728 EDNSTKTLKF
+728 
-738 YNNQPS
+738 
-744 DTRRFKLLVPEP
+744 DT
-756 TEAQNPA
+756 NPA

-790 LNTNQTISGQ
+790 LNTAQTITGA
-800 KTFSNAITI
+800 KTFDNQVVIRKDGTPLILRAVNPGKIYMLIKGADDT
-809 TKTNG
+809 TN
-814 ALQFKP
+814 F
-820 GTNQPAYFEFYNG
+820 
-833 NTRIGHFGK
+833 
-842 GSASNNNLTLGAQS
+842 SLGANSSNTSLEVNRGDLTIQTQQANKNIVFENAARI
-856 GKFTIAAPQGIEIH
+856 KFNRSVLEM
-870 NPVQFGTEIKAGVG
+870 GTEINAGYG
-884 GTTVKFIP
+884 GLNVKFIP
-892 EDNTT
+892 EDNST

-922 AQNPATKNYVD
+922 ANNPATKNYVD

-946 QQTLDQIETNK
+946 QQTLDQINTNTT
-957 NNITDLQGKV
+957 NITNLQNTV
-967 NTNTNSINQ
+967 NTNTNSINT
-976 LNTKDT
+976 LNQKDT
-982 QNVKLSGDQTINGTK
+982 QNVKLSGDQTINGIK
-997 TFINQIVANGGI
+997 TFASQIKANGGI
-1009 TNLIDPTNA
+1009 TNLPNPTNA
-1018 TDAVNKRYVDNNT
+1018 TDAVNKQYVDNNT
-1031 LSTTATAFQTV
+1031 LSTTATALQTV
-1042 QSSVQFMRPITV
+1042 ASSVSFQRPITV

-1078 YNEYNL
+1078 YNKYNL

-1098 TIDISRKNSLIDK
+1098 TIDISRENSLIDK

-1137 PELNNA
+1137 PDINQA
-1143 TFAGSTLWYN
+1143 TLAVNSFWYN
-1153 SANKKFET
+1153 STNKKFEA
-1161 GVNVGITILRTN
+1161 GANAGITILRTN
-1173 ANTLQLTIQCWDG
+1173 STTLQLTIQCWDG
-1186 GNRISKIK
+1186 GNRISKIR
-1194 LYAPK
+1194 LYAPR

>member
-54 QLGRLYRWFEKLEDN
+54 QLGRIYRWFEKLEDN

-227 TVIGSLPQDPTTAAD
+227 TIIGSLPQDPTTAAD

-258 TQNSNISNNANEINS
+258 TQNTNISNNANEINS

-278 IEQNNRLTQLEQET
+278 TEQNNRLTQLEQET
-292 EDNFNEIA
+292 TNNRNEIA
-300 NIKTKDQQQDNSIQS
+300 NIKTKDQQQDTTIQS

-324 NSINTLN
+324 NSISTLN

-358 EFQQGTSYNINQ
+358 EYQNGTSYKINQ
-370 LVSYNNNLYLSK
+370 LVSKDNNLYLSK
-382 ENNNNTT
+382 EDNNNTT
-389 PPSDKWLLINKDT
+389 PPSDKWLLVNKETIN
-402 VSVDLSDY
+402 VDLSNY
-410 PTKLEVEAIKNNL
+410 YNKLEVDQIKTTLENN
-423 QQSITSNTTNITNL
+423 ITSNTNNIATNTTNITNL
-437 ENNVVKLAGN
+437 TNRTNTIEQNYVSKTTTTPQSIASQITFTQTDMVLKFNSGTNNSAYLAGFKSNNQRVWYFGKGSSSNDNFIIGADRGVIKLEPSTHVDVSNKRIINVATPTAINDGVNKQYVDNLNNQNVKLTGDQSIGGN
-447 QTITGAKTF
+447 KTFTQAINVPTPTADTNAATKAYVDNAIANSGGSGGSIDTSNFATLNTTQTITGAKTF
-456 NNNVVISK
+456 DNQVVIRK
-464 NPTPL
+464 NGTPL

-482 IKSSDDATNFSLGS
+482 IKSSDD
-496 NSSNTSLD
+496 
-504 SRLLSVSGLLNQT
+504 
-517 IDGLRTLKPFQY
+517 
-529 VGEYQNGTSYNINQL
+529 
-544 VSYNNNLYLS
+544 
-554 KENNNNTTPPSDKW
+554 
-568 LLINKDTISVD
+568 
-579 LSDYYNK
+579 
-586 LEVNAIKTDL
+586 
-596 QNKITA
+596 IT
-602 NTTNITNL
+602 
-610 ENNVVKLAGDQTITG
+610 
-625 AKTFDNQVVI
+625 
-635 RKDGTPLTL
+635 
-644 RAVNPGK
+644 
-651 IYMLM
+651 
-656 KGADDAAN
+656 N

-675 LEVNRGDLTITT
+675 LEVNRGDLTIKTI
-687 QQANKNI
+687 QANKNVN
-694 AFENAARIKF
+694 FESAARIKF

-719 GGGEVKFIP
+719 GGLNVKFIP
-728 EDNSTKTLKF
+728 EDNSTKTLQF
-738 YNNQPS
+738 YNANPTDQ
-744 DTRRFKLLVPEP
+744 RRFKLLVPEP
-756 TEAQNPA
+756 TE
-763 TKAYVDNAIQNI
+763 
-775 TPGSGGSIDTSNFAT
+775 
-790 LNTNQTISGQ
+790 
-800 KTFSNAITI
+800 
-809 TKTNG
+809 
-814 ALQFKP
+814 
-820 GTNQPAYFEFYNG
+820 
-833 NTRIGHFGK
+833 
-842 GSASNNNLTLGAQS
+842 
-856 GKFTIAAPQGIEIH
+856 
-870 NPVQFGTEIKAGVG
+870 
-884 GTTVKFIP
+884 
-892 EDNTT
+892 
-897 KTLQFYNANA
+897 
-907 TDQRRFNLLIAEPTQ
+907 

-946 QQTLDQIETNK
+946 QQTLDQI
-957 NNITDLQGKV
+957 
-967 NTNTNSINQ
+967 NTNTTNITNLQNEVSGQATNITTLQNQVNVNVNRIGTNANSINQ

-982 QNVKLSGDQTINGTK
+982 QNVKLSGNQTINGQK
-997 TFINQIVANGGI
+997 TFANRIFANGGI
-1009 TNLIDPTNA
+1009 TNLPNPTN
-1018 TDAVNKRYVDNNT
+1018 NN
-1031 LSTTATAFQTV
+1031 
-1042 QSSVQFMRPITV
+1042 
-1054 QTPTANTDAA
+1054 DAA
-1064 NKQYVDNQISQIPV
+1064 NKQYVDTKANYRQVFSNTTTIWSTNQTTTISI
-1078 YNEYNL
+1078 
-1084 ITSNNGTFNNLQIL
+1084 SNYV
-1098 TIDISRKNSLIDK
+1098 NSNSAAFQ
-1111 SWMIKFDRMGNNGN
+1111 SWMIQFDRYGANGN
-1125 KYEGT
+1125 TYEGT
-1130 IYYNFLL
+1130 INLNFIL
-1137 PELNNA
+1137 PDTNKA
-1143 TFAGSTLWYN
+1143 TFIDSSFYFNSSNKRFQDGSK
-1153 SANKKFET
+1153 A
-1161 GVNVGITILRTN
+1161 VITIYRVN
-1173 ANTLQLTIQCWDG
+1173 SNQLQLTFQLWDG
-1186 GNRISKIK
+1186 SNRIRNVK
-1194 LYAPK
+1194 LLAPPA

>member
-142 FGDNNTF
+142 FGDNGTF

-227 TVIGSLPQDPTTAAD
+227 TIIGSLPQDPTTAAD

-258 TQNSNISNNANEINS
+258 TQNSNISNNANEISS

-278 IEQNNRLTQLEQET
+278 TEQNNRLTQLEQET
-292 EDNFNEIA
+292 TNNNNEIT
-300 NIKTKDQQQDNSIQS
+300 NIKTKDQQQDNSIQ
-315 NTTSINANT
+315 TNT
-324 NSINTLN
+324 NKI
-331 QQVANN
+331 QEN
-337 KNLLDQ
+337 KNNITSLDSRLVNVSGLLNQ

-358 EFQQGTSYNINQ
+358 EYQNGTSYKTNQ
-370 LVSYNNNLYLSK
+370 LVSLNNNLYLSK
-382 ENNNNTT
+382 EDNNTTT
-389 PPSDKWLLINKDT
+389 PPSDKWLLLDKDFASIN
-402 VSVDLSDY
+402 LNDY
-410 PTKLEVEAIKNNL
+410 YTKLEVDSIKNNL

-437 ENNVVKLAGN
+437 TNRTNTIEQNYVSKTTTTPQTIASQITFTQTDMVLKFNSGTNNSAYLAGFKSNN
-447 QTITGAKTF
+447 QRIWYFGKGSSTSDNFIIGADRG
-456 NNNVVISK
+456 VI
-464 NPTPL
+464 
-469 ILKANNNDKTYML
+469 
-482 IKSSDDATNFSLGS
+482 
-496 NSSNTSLD
+496 
-504 SRLLSVSGLLNQT
+504 
-517 IDGLRTLKPFQY
+517 
-529 VGEYQNGTSYNINQL
+529 
-544 VSYNNNLYLS
+544 
-554 KENNNNTTPPSDKW
+554 
-568 LLINKDTISVD
+568 
-579 LSDYYNK
+579 K
-586 LEVNAIKTDL
+586 LEPSTHVDTS
-596 QNKITA
+596 NKKIINVADPTA
-602 NTTNITNL
+602 
-610 ENNVVKLAGDQTITG
+610 DQ
-625 AKTFDNQVVI
+625 
-635 RKDGTPLTL
+635 
-644 RAVNPGK
+644 
-651 IYMLM
+651 
-656 KGADDAAN
+656 DAAN
-664 FSLGANSSNTS
+664 KRYVDNNTLS
-675 LEVNRGDLTITT
+675 KISTTAQTVAGPVSFTQAITIPTPT
-687 QQANKNI
+687 A
-694 AFENAARIKF
+694 
-704 NRSVLEMGTEINAGF
+704 
-719 GGGEVKFIP
+719 
-728 EDNSTKTLKF
+728 
-738 YNNQPS
+738 
-744 DTRRFKLLVPEP
+744 DT
-756 TEAQNPA
+756 NPA

-790 LNTNQTISGQ
+790 LNTAQTITGA
-800 KTFSNAITI
+800 KTF
-809 TKTNG
+809 
-814 ALQFKP
+814 
-820 GTNQPAYFEFYNG
+820 
-833 NTRIGHFGK
+833 
-842 GSASNNNLTLGAQS
+842 NNNVIISKNPTPLILKANNNDKTYMLIKSSDDTTNFSLGANSSNTSLEVNRGDLTLKTLQANKNVNFENVS
-856 GKFTIAAPQGIEIH
+856 RVKLYRSVLET
-870 NPVQFGTEIKAGVG
+870 GTEINAGYG
-884 GTTVKFIP
+884 GLNVKFIP
-892 EDNTT
+892 EDNST

-922 AQNPATKNYVD
+922 ANNPATKNYVD

-946 QQTLDQIETNK
+946 QQTLDQINTNTT
-957 NNITDLQGKV
+957 NITNLQNTV
-967 NTNTNSINQ
+967 NTNTNSINT
-976 LNTKDT
+976 LNQKDT
-982 QNVKLSGDQTINGTK
+982 QNVKLSGDQTINGIK
-997 TFINQIVANGGI
+997 TFASQIKANGGI
-1009 TNLIDPTNA
+1009 TNLIDPSNA
-1018 TDAVNKRYVDNNT
+1018 TDAVNKQYVDNNT
-1031 LSTTATAFQTV
+1031 LSTTATALQTV
-1042 QSSVQFMRPITV
+1042 ASSVSFQRPITV

-1078 YNEYNL
+1078 YNKYNL

-1098 TIDISRKNSLIDK
+1098 TIDISRENSLIDK

-1137 PELNNA
+1137 PDINQA
-1143 TFAGSTLWYN
+1143 TLAVNSFWYN
-1153 SANKKFET
+1153 STNKKFEA
-1161 GVNVGITILRTN
+1161 GANAGITILRTN
-1173 ANTLQLTIQCWDG
+1173 STTLQLTIQCWDG
-1186 GNRISKIK
+1186 GNRISKIR
-1194 LYAPK
+1194 LYAPR

>member
-142 FGDNNTF
+142 FGDNGTF

-227 TVIGSLPQDPTTAAD
+227 TIIGSLPQDPTTAAD

-258 TQNSNISNNANEINS
+258 TQNTNISNNANEINS

-292 EDNFNEIA
+292 TNNNNEIA

-315 NTTSINANT
+315 NATNIQTNT
-324 NSINTLN
+324 NNITSLDSR
-331 QQVANN
+331 
-337 KNLLDQ
+337 LLSVSGLLTQ
-343 TIDGLRTLKPFEYVG
+343 TIDGLRTLRPFKYVG
-358 EFQQGTSYNINQ
+358 EYQNGTSYNINQ

-382 ENNNNTT
+382 EDNNTTT

-402 VSVDLSDY
+402 ISVDLSDY

-437 ENNVVKLAGN
+437 NNEVVKIAGN
-447 QTITGAKTF
+447 
-456 NNNVVISK
+456 
-464 NPTPL
+464 
-469 ILKANNNDKTYML
+469 
-482 IKSSDDATNFSLGS
+482 
-496 NSSNTSLD
+496 
-504 SRLLSVSGLLNQT
+504 
-517 IDGLRTLKPFQY
+517 
-529 VGEYQNGTSYNINQL
+529 
-544 VSYNNNLYLS
+544 
-554 KENNNNTTPPSDKW
+554 
-568 LLINKDTISVD
+568 
-579 LSDYYNK
+579 
-586 LEVNAIKTDL
+586 
-596 QNKITA
+596 
-602 NTTNITNL
+602 
-610 ENNVVKLAGDQTITG
+610 QTITG
-625 AKTFDNQVVI
+625 AKTFDNQVII

-644 RAVNPGK
+644 RAVTPGK

-675 LEVNRGDLTITT
+675 LEVNRGDLTIQT

-719 GGGEVKFIP
+719 GGAEVKFIP

-738 YNNQPS
+738 YNNQPN

-790 LNTNQTISGQ
+790 LNTNQTIGGQ
-800 KTFSNAITI
+800 KTFTNAIT
-809 TKTNG
+809 
-814 ALQFKP
+814 L
-820 GTNQPAYFEFYNG
+820 
-833 NTRIGHFGK
+833 
-842 GSASNNNLTLGAQS
+842 
-856 GKFTIAAPQGIEIH
+856 
-870 NPVQFGTEIKAGVG
+870 GTEINAGWG
-884 GTTVKFIP
+884 GNPVKFIP
-892 EDNTT
+892 DDNST
-897 KTLQFYNANA
+897 KTLQFFNNNAN
-907 TDQRRFNLLIAEPTQ
+907 DQRRFNLLIPEPTQ
-922 AQNPATKNYVD
+922 ANNPATKNYVD
-933 TAIAGINTSGNVP
+933 TAIAGINTSGSIP
-946 QQTLDQIETNK
+946 QETLNK
-957 NNITDLQGKV
+957 I
-967 NTNTNSINQ
+967 NTNTTNITNLQNEVSGQAISISSLENQVNVNVNRIGTNSNSINN
-976 LNTKDT
+976 LTNRTNTIE
-982 QNVKLSGDQTINGTK
+982 QNYVSKN
-997 TFINQIVANGGI
+997 
-1009 TNLIDPTNA
+1009 TNTEQVIEG
-1018 TDAVNKRYVDNNT
+1018 
-1031 LSTTATAFQTV
+1031 
-1042 QSSVQFMRPITV
+1042 PITFRQSV
-1054 QTPTANTDAA
+1054 SAQATPSRASDLT
-1064 NKQYVDNQISQIPV
+1064 NKQYVDNQISQIPNGG
-1078 YNEYNL
+1078 YNV
-1084 ITSNNGTFNNLQIL
+1084 IFSNPNTFNNQNTLSPINIQSNTALNKPWI
-1098 TIDISRKNSLIDK
+1098 IQ
-1111 SWMIKFDRMGNNGN
+1111 FDRKGNNGN

-1130 IYYNFLL
+1130 INYAFIL
-1137 PELNNA
+1137 PDINQA
-1143 TFAGSTLWYN
+1143 TFAGNTLWYN
-1153 SANKKFET
+1153 STNKKFET
-1161 GVNVGITILRTN
+1161 GSMAGITILRTG
-1173 ANTLQLTIQCWDG
+1173 ATTLQFTFQCWDS
-1186 GNRISKIK
+1186 GNRISNIK
-1194 LYAPK
+1194 LLAPK

>member
-142 FGDNNTF
+142 FGDNGTF

-169 ELQQNYLKLNP
+169 ELQQNYLRLNP

-221 IDLNKN
+221 IDLNRN

-249 IANINQEQI
+249 IASINQEQI
-258 TQNSNISNNANEINS
+258 TQNTNISNNANEINTI
-273 LKAKD
+273 KAKD

-300 NIKTKDQQQDNSIQS
+300 NIKTKDQQQDNTIQS

-324 NSINTLN
+324 NSISTLN

-343 TIDGLRTLKPFEYVG
+343 TIDGLRALKPFQYVG
-358 EFQQGTSYNINQ
+358 EYQNGTSYNINQ

-382 ENNNNTT
+382 EDNNNTT

-402 VSVDLSDY
+402 ISVDLSDY

-437 ENNVVKLAGN
+437 ATVQNRHDQLIQQNTTNITTNQTNITNLNNEVVKLAGN

-482 IKSSDDATNFSLGS
+482 IKSSDD
-496 NSSNTSLD
+496 
-504 SRLLSVSGLLNQT
+504 
-517 IDGLRTLKPFQY
+517 
-529 VGEYQNGTSYNINQL
+529 
-544 VSYNNNLYLS
+544 
-554 KENNNNTTPPSDKW
+554 TT
-568 LLINKDTISVD
+568 
-579 LSDYYNK
+579 
-586 LEVNAIKTDL
+586 
-596 QNKITA
+596 
-602 NTTNITNL
+602 
-610 ENNVVKLAGDQTITG
+610 
-625 AKTFDNQVVI
+625 
-635 RKDGTPLTL
+635 
-644 RAVNPGK
+644 
-651 IYMLM
+651 
-656 KGADDAAN
+656 N

-675 LEVNRGDLTITT
+675 LEVNRGDLTLKTLQT
-687 QQANKNI
+687 NKNVN
-694 AFENAARIKF
+694 FENVAKVKF

-719 GGGEVKFIP
+719 
-728 EDNSTKTLKF
+728 
-738 YNNQPS
+738 
-744 DTRRFKLLVPEP
+744 
-756 TEAQNPA
+756 
-763 TKAYVDNAIQNI
+763 
-775 TPGSGGSIDTSNFAT
+775 
-790 LNTNQTISGQ
+790 
-800 KTFSNAITI
+800 
-809 TKTNG
+809 
-814 ALQFKP
+814 
-820 GTNQPAYFEFYNG
+820 
-833 NTRIGHFGK
+833 
-842 GSASNNNLTLGAQS
+842 
-856 GKFTIAAPQGIEIH
+856 
-870 NPVQFGTEIKAGVG
+870 G

-897 KTLQFYNANA
+897 KTLQFYNANQ
-907 TDQRRFNLLIAEPTQ
+907 TDARRFKLLVPDPTE
-922 AQNPATKNYVD
+922 AQNPATKAYVDNAIQNINPGSGSGGNVPADLVNRVQSLENNSVSKTTTTPQTIASQITFTQTGEVMKFKSDTDTSAYISGYKSGNQRIWYFGKGSSTSNNFVIGADRSDIKLEPSGKVDLSNKKIGWLADPTADQDAANKRYVDNNALSKTATTAQTVAGPVSFTQPITVATPTANTHATTKQYVD
-933 TAIAGINTSGNVP
+933 TAIAGVNTSGNVP
-946 QQTLDQIETNK
+946 QQTLDQINNNT
-957 NNITDLQGKV
+957 NNITTLQGKV
-967 NTNTNSINQ
+967 NNNTTNIATNTNNINN
-976 LNTKDT
+976 LTNRTNTIE
-982 QNVKLSGDQTINGTK
+982 QNYVSKS
-997 TFINQIVANGGI
+997 
-1009 TNLIDPTNA
+1009 TNTEQVIEG
-1018 TDAVNKRYVDNNT
+1018 
-1031 LSTTATAFQTV
+1031 
-1042 QSSVQFMRPITV
+1042 PITFRRSV
-1054 QTPTANTDAA
+1054 SAPSSPLKASDLT
-1064 NKQYVDNQISQIPV
+1064 NKQYVDNLISNIPV
-1078 YNEYNL
+1078 YNKYNTIL
-1084 ITSNNGTFNNLQIL
+1084 SNNGTFNNLQIL
-1098 TIDISRKNSLIDK
+1098 TIDISRENSLINK
-1111 SWMIKFDRMGNNGN
+1111 PWMIKFDRMGNNGN

-1137 PELNNA
+1137 PEINQA
-1143 TFAGSTLWYN
+1143 TFAYSSFWYN
-1153 SANKKFET
+1153 STNKKFET
-1161 GVNVGITILRTN
+1161 GAGVGITILRTN
-1173 ANTLQLTIQCWDG
+1173 NNTLQLTIQLWDN

-1194 LYAPK
+1194 LFAPK

>member
-142 FGDNNTF
+142 FGDNGTF

-169 ELQQNYLKLNP
+169 ELQQNYLRLNP

-227 TVIGSLPQDPTTAAD
+227 TIIGSLPQDPTTAAD

-258 TQNSNISNNANEINS
+258 TQNTNISNNANEINS

-315 NTTSINANT
+315 NTTNIQTNT
-324 NSINTLN
+324 NNITSLDSRLVSVSGLLN
-331 QQVANN
+331 Q
-337 KNLLDQ
+337 
-343 TIDGLRTLKPFEYVG
+343 TIEGLRTYKPFQYVG
-358 EFQQGTSYNINQ
+358 DFQQGTSYNINQ

-382 ENNNNTT
+382 EDNNTTT

-437 ENNVVKLAGN
+437 ENRTNTIEQNYVSKTITTPQTIASQITFTQTNEVMKFNSGTDTSAYISGYKSGNQRVWYFGKGSSTSNNFVIGADKSDIKLEPKGKVDLSNKKIGWLADPTADQDAANKRYVDNLDAQNVKLAGQQTITGRKIFTGPGEGIQIRPN
-447 QTITGAKTF
+447 ATGGSSYIAGYNYEGNTKKWVIGNTGQNEGVLLEAPLGDIYLKPGANGNIQCYNKLVRQVADPTNDTDAANKRYVDNAIQNITPGSGGSIDTSNFATLNTTQTITGAKTF

-482 IKSSDDATNFSLGS
+482 IKSSDD
-496 NSSNTSLD
+496 
-504 SRLLSVSGLLNQT
+504 
-517 IDGLRTLKPFQY
+517 
-529 VGEYQNGTSYNINQL
+529 
-544 VSYNNNLYLS
+544 
-554 KENNNNTTPPSDKW
+554 TT
-568 LLINKDTISVD
+568 
-579 LSDYYNK
+579 
-586 LEVNAIKTDL
+586 
-596 QNKITA
+596 
-602 NTTNITNL
+602 
-610 ENNVVKLAGDQTITG
+610 
-625 AKTFDNQVVI
+625 
-635 RKDGTPLTL
+635 
-644 RAVNPGK
+644 
-651 IYMLM
+651 
-656 KGADDAAN
+656 N

-675 LEVNRGDLTITT
+675 LEVNRGDLTLKTL
-687 QQANKNI
+687 QSNKNVN
-694 AFENAARIKF
+694 FENVARVKL
-704 NRSVLEMGTEINAGF
+704 NRSVLETGTEINAGF
-719 GGGEVKFIP
+719 GGLNVKFIP
-728 EDNSTKTLKF
+728 EDNS
-738 YNNQPS
+738 
-744 DTRRFKLLVPEP
+744 
-756 TEAQNPA
+756 
-763 TKAYVDNAIQNI
+763 
-775 TPGSGGSIDTSNFAT
+775 
-790 LNTNQTISGQ
+790 
-800 KTFSNAITI
+800 
-809 TKTNG
+809 
-814 ALQFKP
+814 
-820 GTNQPAYFEFYNG
+820 
-833 NTRIGHFGK
+833 
-842 GSASNNNLTLGAQS
+842 
-856 GKFTIAAPQGIEIH
+856 
-870 NPVQFGTEIKAGVG
+870 
-884 GTTVKFIP
+884 
-892 EDNTT
+892 T

-907 TDQRRFNLLIAEPTQ
+907 TDQRRFNLLVPEPTQ
-922 AQNPATKNYVD
+922 ANNPATKNYVD
-933 TAIAGINTSGNVP
+933 TAIAGINTSGNIP
-946 QQTLDQIETNK
+946 QQTLNQI
-957 NNITDLQGKV
+957 
-967 NTNTNSINQ
+967 NTNTTN
-976 LNTKDT
+976 
-982 QNVKLSGDQTINGTK
+982 
-997 TFINQIVANGGI
+997 I
-1009 TNLIDPTNA
+1009 TNLQNEVNDNTTNINNL
-1018 TDAVNKRYVDNNT
+1018 TNKTNTIEQNYVSKNTNNE
-1031 LSTTATAFQTV
+1031 QV
-1042 QSSVQFMRPITV
+1042 VEGPITFRQRV
-1054 QTPTANTDAA
+1054 SAQATPSRASDLT

-1078 YNEYNL
+1078 YNKYNL

-1098 TIDISRKNSLIDK
+1098 TIDISRENSLINK

-1130 IYYNFLL
+1130 IYHNFLL
-1137 PELNNA
+1137 PEINQA
-1143 TFAGSTLWYN
+1143 TFAVSTFWYN
-1153 SANKKFET
+1153 STNKRFET
-1161 GVNVGITILRTN
+1161 GANAGITILRTN

-1186 GNRISKIK
+1186 GNRISNIK
-1194 LYAPK
+1194 LLAPR

>member
-142 FGDNNTF
+142 FGDNGTF

-169 ELQQNYLKLNP
+169 ELQQNYLRLNP

-221 IDLNKN
+221 IDLNRN

-249 IANINQEQI
+249 IASINQEQI
-258 TQNSNISNNANEINS
+258 TQNTNISNNANEINTI
-273 LKAKD
+273 KAKD

-300 NIKTKDQQQDNSIQS
+300 NIKTKDQQQDNTIQS

-324 NSINTLN
+324 NSISTLN

-343 TIDGLRTLKPFEYVG
+343 TIDGLR
-358 EFQQGTSYNINQ
+358 
-370 LVSYNNNLYLSK
+370 
-382 ENNNNTT
+382 
-389 PPSDKWLLINKDT
+389 
-402 VSVDLSDY
+402 
-410 PTKLEVEAIKNNL
+410 A
-423 QQSITSNTTNITNL
+423 
-437 ENNVVKLAGN
+437 
-447 QTITGAKTF
+447 
-456 NNNVVISK
+456 
-464 NPTPL
+464 
-469 ILKANNNDKTYML
+469 
-482 IKSSDDATNFSLGS
+482 
-496 NSSNTSLD
+496 
-504 SRLLSVSGLLNQT
+504 
-517 IDGLRTLKPFQY
+517 LKPFQY

-554 KENNNNTTPPSDKW
+554 KEDNNNTIPTSDKW
-568 LLINKDTISVD
+568 LLINKDTVSVD

-586 LEVNAIKTDL
+586 LEVDQIKNTL
-596 QNKITA
+596 ENNITSNTNSITTLTQEVNTNKNNITNLATVQNQHDQLIQA
-602 NTTNITNL
+602 NRTNITNL
-610 ENNVVKLAGDQTITG
+610 NNEVVKLAGNQTITG
-625 AKTFDNQVVI
+625 AKTFDNQVLI

-651 IYMLM
+651 IYMIM
-656 KGADDAAN
+656 KGADDGAN

-675 LEVNRGDLTITT
+675 LEVNRGDLIINT
-687 QQANKNI
+687 QQANKNVT
-694 AFENAARIKF
+694 FENVARIKF
-704 NRSVLEMGTEINAGF
+704 NRSVLETGTEINAGF

-744 DTRRFKLLVPEP
+744 DTRKFKLLVPEP

-763 TKAYVDNAIQNI
+763 TKAYVDSAIQNI
-775 TPGSGGSIDTSNFAT
+775 NPGSGGSIDTSNFAT
-790 LNTNQTISGQ
+790 LNTDQTISGA
-800 KTFSNAITI
+800 KTFTNAIT
-809 TKTNG
+809 
-814 ALQFKP
+814 L
-820 GTNQPAYFEFYNG
+820 
-833 NTRIGHFGK
+833 
-842 GSASNNNLTLGAQS
+842 
-856 GKFTIAAPQGIEIH
+856 
-870 NPVQFGTEIKAGVG
+870 
-884 GTTVKFIP
+884 GTTINAGWGGGPIKFIP
-892 EDNTT
+892 DDNRT
-897 KTLQFYNANA
+897 KTLQFYNNSN
-907 TDQRRFNLLIAEPTQ
+907 TDQRRFNLLIPEPTQ
-922 AQNPATKNYVD
+922 ANNPATKNYVD
-933 TAIAGINTSGNVP
+933 TAIAGVNTSGNVP
-946 QQTLDQIETNK
+946 QQTLDQINNNT
-957 NNITDLQGKV
+957 NNITTLQGKV
-967 NTNTNSINQ
+967 NTNTTNIATNTNNINN
-976 LNTKDT
+976 LKNRTNTIE
-982 QNVKLSGDQTINGTK
+982 QNYVSKSTNTEQVIEGPI
-997 TFINQIVANGGI
+997 TFRRSVSV
-1009 TNLIDPTNA
+1009 PTNPRSA
-1018 TDAVNKRYVDNNT
+1018 SDVVNR
-1031 LSTTATAFQTV
+1031 
-1042 QSSVQFMRPITV
+1042 
-1054 QTPTANTDAA
+1054 
-1064 NKQYVDNQISQIPV
+1064 QYLDNQISQIPV
-1078 YNEYNL
+1078 YNKYNTIL
-1084 ITSNNGTFNNLQIL
+1084 SNNGTFNNLQIL
-1098 TIDISRKNSLIDK
+1098 TIDISRENSLIDK
-1111 SWMIKFDRMGNNGN
+1111 SWMIKFDRTGNNGN

-1137 PELNNA
+1137 PEINQA
-1143 TFAGSTLWYN
+1143 TFVGNAFWYN
-1153 SANKKFET
+1153 STNKRFET
-1161 GVNVGITILRTN
+1161 GANAGITILRTN
-1173 ANTLQLTIQCWDG
+1173 ANTLQLTIQLWDN

-1194 LYAPK
+1194 LFAPK

>member
-142 FGDNNTF
+142 FGDNGTF

-169 ELQQNYLKLNP
+169 ELQQNYLRLNP

-221 IDLNKN
+221 IDLNRN

-249 IANINQEQI
+249 IASINQEQI
-258 TQNSNISNNANEINS
+258 TQNTNISNNANEINTI
-273 LKAKD
+273 KAKD

-300 NIKTKDQQQDNSIQS
+300 NIKTKNQQQDNTIQS
-315 NTTSINANT
+315 NTTSINTNT

-343 TIDGLRTLKPFEYVG
+343 TIDGLR
-358 EFQQGTSYNINQ
+358 
-370 LVSYNNNLYLSK
+370 
-382 ENNNNTT
+382 
-389 PPSDKWLLINKDT
+389 
-402 VSVDLSDY
+402 
-410 PTKLEVEAIKNNL
+410 A
-423 QQSITSNTTNITNL
+423 
-437 ENNVVKLAGN
+437 
-447 QTITGAKTF
+447 
-456 NNNVVISK
+456 
-464 NPTPL
+464 
-469 ILKANNNDKTYML
+469 
-482 IKSSDDATNFSLGS
+482 
-496 NSSNTSLD
+496 
-504 SRLLSVSGLLNQT
+504 
-517 IDGLRTLKPFQY
+517 LKPFQY

-554 KENNNNTTPPSDKW
+554 KEDNNNTIPTSDKW
-568 LLINKDTISVD
+568 LLINKDTVSVD

-586 LEVNAIKTDL
+586 LEVDQIKTTL
-596 QNKITA
+596 ENNITSNTNSITTLTQEVNTNKNNITNLATVQNRHDQLIQQ
-602 NTTNITNL
+602 NTTNITTNQTNITNL
-610 ENNVVKLAGDQTITG
+610 NNEVVKLAGNQTITG
-625 AKTFDNQVVI
+625 AKTFDNQVLI

-651 IYMLM
+651 IYMIM
-656 KGADDAAN
+656 KGADDTAN

-675 LEVNRGDLTITT
+675 LEVNRGDLIINT
-687 QQANKNI
+687 QQANKNVT
-694 AFENAARIKF
+694 FENVARIKF
-704 NRSVLEMGTEINAGF
+704 NRSVLETGTEINAGF

-744 DTRRFKLLVPEP
+744 DTRKFKLLVPEP

-775 TPGSGGSIDTSNFAT
+775 NPGSGSGGNVPADLVNRVQSLENNSVSKTT
-790 LNTNQTISGQ
+790 TTPQTIASQITFTQTGEVMKFKSDTDNSAYISGY
-800 KTFSNAITI
+800 KS
-809 TKTNG
+809 G
-814 ALQFKP
+814 
-820 GTNQPAYFEFYNG
+820 NQ
-833 NTRIGHFGK
+833 RIWYFGK
-842 GSASNNNLTLGAQS
+842 GSSTSNNFIIGADR
-856 GKFTIAAPQGIEIH
+856 G
-870 NPVQFGTEIKAGVG
+870 VIK
-884 GTTVKFIP
+884 
-892 EDNTT
+892 
-897 KTLQFYNANA
+897 L
-907 TDQRRFNLLIAEPTQ
+907 EPSTH
-922 AQNPATKNYVD
+922 VD
-933 TAIAGINTSGNVP
+933 VSNKRIIN
-946 QQTLDQIETNK
+946 
-957 NNITDLQGKV
+957 
-967 NTNTNSINQ
+967 
-976 LNTKDT
+976 
-982 QNVKLSGDQTINGTK
+982 
-997 TFINQIVANGGI
+997 VA
-1009 TNLIDPTNA
+1009 DPTA
-1018 TDAVNKRYVDNNT
+1018 DQDAVNKRYVGNNA
-1031 LSTTATAFQTV
+1031 LSKTATTAQTV
-1042 QSSVQFMRPITV
+1042 AGPVSFTQPITV
-1054 QTPTANTDAA
+1054 ATPTANTHATT
-1064 NKQYVDNQISQIPV
+1064 KQYVDTTIKNKVNAGWTFLHSVFETEENERYSNLDRWNEQIFGLPDIIDYYKPITVSFTRYNKLKGNGTIPLGTYTGTILYNPNQTHYVVGTNLFYDTTQKGTGNMEQGGV
-1078 YNEYNL
+1078 VGLL
-1084 ITSNNGTFNNLQIL
+1084 ITPDYIQ
-1098 TIDISRKNSLIDK
+1098 
-1111 SWMIKFDRMGNNGN
+1111 
-1125 KYEGT
+1125 
-1130 IYYNFLL
+1130 
-1137 PELNNA
+1137 
-1143 TFAGSTLWYN
+1143 
-1153 SANKKFET
+1153 
-1161 GVNVGITILRTN
+1161 V
-1173 ANTLQLTIQCWDG
+1173 QCWDG
-1186 GNRISKIK
+1186 NDQLGDIKILCWRKTMISN
-1194 LYAPK
+1194 

>member
-54 QLGRLYRWFEKLEDN
+54 QLGRLYRWFEKLENN

-142 FGDNNTF
+142 FGDNGTF

-169 ELQQNYLKLNP
+169 ELQQNYLRLNP

-227 TVIGSLPQDPTTAAD
+227 TIIGSLPQDPTTAAD

-249 IANINQEQI
+249 IASINQEQI
-258 TQNSNISNNANEINS
+258 TQNTNISNNANEINS

-315 NTTSINANT
+315 NTTNIQTNT
-324 NSINTLN
+324 NNITSLDSRLLSVSGLLN
-331 QQVANN
+331 Q
-337 KNLLDQ
+337 
-343 TIDGLRTLKPFEYVG
+343 TIEGLRTFRPFKYVG
-358 EFQQGTSYNINQ
+358 EYQNGTSYNINQ

-382 ENNNNTT
+382 EDNNTTT

-402 VSVDLSDY
+402 ISVDLSDY

-423 QQSITSNTTNITNL
+423 QQSITSNTTNITDLQNRTNTIEQNYVSKTTTTPQTIASQITFTQTDMVLKFNSGTNNSAYLAGFKSNNQRVWYFGKGSSTSDNFIIGADRGVIKLEPSTHVDVSGKRIINVATPTAINDAANKQYVDNL
-437 ENNVVKLAGN
+437 NNQNVKLTGDQSIGGNKTFTQPITIPTPTQNDHAANKQYVDNAIQNITPGSGGSIDTSNFATLNTN

-482 IKSSDDATNFSLGS
+482 IKSSDD
-496 NSSNTSLD
+496 
-504 SRLLSVSGLLNQT
+504 
-517 IDGLRTLKPFQY
+517 
-529 VGEYQNGTSYNINQL
+529 
-544 VSYNNNLYLS
+544 
-554 KENNNNTTPPSDKW
+554 TT
-568 LLINKDTISVD
+568 
-579 LSDYYNK
+579 
-586 LEVNAIKTDL
+586 
-596 QNKITA
+596 
-602 NTTNITNL
+602 
-610 ENNVVKLAGDQTITG
+610 
-625 AKTFDNQVVI
+625 
-635 RKDGTPLTL
+635 
-644 RAVNPGK
+644 
-651 IYMLM
+651 
-656 KGADDAAN
+656 N

-675 LEVNRGDLTITT
+675 LEVNRGDLTIKT

-719 GGGEVKFIP
+719 GGAQVKFIP
-728 EDNSTKTLKF
+728 EDNS
-738 YNNQPS
+738 
-744 DTRRFKLLVPEP
+744 
-756 TEAQNPA
+756 
-763 TKAYVDNAIQNI
+763 
-775 TPGSGGSIDTSNFAT
+775 
-790 LNTNQTISGQ
+790 
-800 KTFSNAITI
+800 
-809 TKTNG
+809 
-814 ALQFKP
+814 
-820 GTNQPAYFEFYNG
+820 
-833 NTRIGHFGK
+833 
-842 GSASNNNLTLGAQS
+842 
-856 GKFTIAAPQGIEIH
+856 
-870 NPVQFGTEIKAGVG
+870 
-884 GTTVKFIP
+884 
-892 EDNTT
+892 T

-907 TDQRRFNLLIAEPTQ
+907 TDQRRFNLLIPEPTQ
-922 AQNPATKNYVD
+922 ANNPATKNYVD
-933 TAIAGINTSGNVP
+933 TAIAGINTSGNIP
-946 QQTLDQIETNK
+946 QQTLDQINNNTT
-957 NNITDLQGKV
+957 NITNLQNEV
-967 NTNTNSINQ
+967 NGQAISISSLENQVNVNVNRIGTNTNSINNLTNKTNTIEQNYVSKNTNTEQ
-976 LNTKDT
+976 LIE
-982 QNVKLSGDQTINGTK
+982 G
-997 TFINQIVANGGI
+997 
-1009 TNLIDPTNA
+1009 
-1018 TDAVNKRYVDNNT
+1018 
-1031 LSTTATAFQTV
+1031 
-1042 QSSVQFMRPITV
+1042 PITFRQSV
-1054 QTPTANTDAA
+1054 SAPATPSRASDLT
-1064 NKQYVDNQISQIPV
+1064 NKQYVDNQISNIPV

-1084 ITSNNGTFNNLQIL
+1084 ITSNNGTFNNLQTL
-1098 TIDISRKNSLIDK
+1098 TIDISRENSLIDK

-1137 PELNNA
+1137 PEINQA
-1143 TFAGSTLWYN
+1143 TFADCTVYYN
-1153 SANKKFET
+1153 SSNKKFDS
-1161 GVNVGITILRTN
+1161 GARAGITILRTN
-1173 ANTLQLTIQCWDG
+1173 TSALQLTIQLWDN
-1186 GNRISKIK
+1186 GNRISKIR

>member
-227 TVIGSLPQDPTTAAD
+227 TIIGSLPQDPTTAAD

-249 IANINQEQI
+249 IASINQEQI
-258 TQNSNISNNANEINS
+258 TQNTNISNNANEISS

-300 NIKTKDQQQDNSIQS
+300 NIKTKDQQQDNTIQS
-315 NTTSINANT
+315 NTTSINTNT

-343 TIDGLRTLKPFEYVG
+343 TIDGLRALKPFEYVG

-410 PTKLEVEAIKNNL
+410 YNKLEVDQIKTTLENN
-423 QQSITSNTTNITNL
+423 ITSNTNNITTITQEVNTNKNNITNLATVQNQHDQLIQQNKTNTTSNTTSITNL
-437 ENNVVKLAGN
+437 ENKYTQLNDSVVKIAGQQIITGKKIFTGPGEGIQIRPNATSGSSYITGYDLDGKIKKWVLGNTGKNEGMLLEAPQGNIYLKPSASNNGYIDCYNAKLSRIANPTANTDAANKLYVDNAIKNANLGGGTGSGGTTIPSDLVNRVDQIEQTTTTNTSDIQDLEQKYNQQQTTIEQNKNDITNKVNQVEQNVNTNSSSITDLNNKHNQQQTLINTNKTNIETNKNIIDTVN
-447 QTITGAKTF
+447 QTLQGTKNLLTQTINELRTLRPFKYVGAY
-456 NNNVVISK
+456 SSS
-464 NPTPL
+464 
-469 ILKANNNDKTYML
+469 KTYM
-482 IKSSDDATNFSLGS
+482 INEMVSL
-496 NSSNTSLD
+496 NNAFY
-504 SRLLSVSGLLNQT
+504 LSVEDNNST
-517 IDGLRTLKPFQY
+517 TPS
-529 VGEYQNGTSYNINQL
+529 T
-544 VSYNNNLYLS
+544 NNN
-554 KENNNNTTPPSDKW
+554 KWIVMENFQQ
-568 LLINKDTISVD
+568 VD
-579 LSDYYNK
+579 LTKYATK
-586 LEVNAIKTDL
+586 LEVNNAKTDL
-596 QNKITA
+596 QNKITTNTSDITYLQKNTV
-602 NTTNITNL
+602 NTTN
-610 ENNVVKLAGDQTITG
+610 
-625 AKTFDNQVVI
+625 
-635 RKDGTPLTL
+635 
-644 RAVNPGK
+644 
-651 IYMLM
+651 
-656 KGADDAAN
+656 
-664 FSLGANSSNTS
+664 
-675 LEVNRGDLTITT
+675 
-687 QQANKNI
+687 
-694 AFENAARIKF
+694 
-704 NRSVLEMGTEINAGF
+704 
-719 GGGEVKFIP
+719 
-728 EDNSTKTLKF
+728 
-738 YNNQPS
+738 
-744 DTRRFKLLVPEP
+744 
-756 TEAQNPA
+756 
-763 TKAYVDNAIQNI
+763 
-775 TPGSGGSIDTSNFAT
+775 
-790 LNTNQTISGQ
+790 
-800 KTFSNAITI
+800 
-809 TKTNG
+809 
-814 ALQFKP
+814 
-820 GTNQPAYFEFYNG
+820 
-833 NTRIGHFGK
+833 
-842 GSASNNNLTLGAQS
+842 
-856 GKFTIAAPQGIEIH
+856 
-870 NPVQFGTEIKAGVG
+870 
-884 GTTVKFIP
+884 
-892 EDNTT
+892 
-897 KTLQFYNANA
+897 
-907 TDQRRFNLLIAEPTQ
+907 
-922 AQNPATKNYVD
+922 
-933 TAIAGINTSGNVP
+933 
-946 QQTLDQIETNK
+946 
-957 NNITDLQGKV
+957 
-967 NTNTNSINQ
+967 
-976 LNTKDT
+976 
-982 QNVKLSGDQTINGTK
+982 DQTINGIK
-997 TFINQIVANGGI
+997 TFAYQIKANGGI

-1018 TDAVNKRYVDNNT
+1018 TDVVNKNYVDNNT
-1031 LSTTATAFQTV
+1031 LSKTATAFQTV
-1042 QSSVQFMRPITV
+1042 QSSVQFIRPITV

-1064 NKQYVDNQISQIPV
+1064 NKQYVDNK
-1078 YNEYNL
+1078 
-1084 ITSNNGTFNNLQIL
+1084 TSLYTMFSSNTIYNNLQKITTRLFDNSAVDYNKPLTVSFTRTNNSGTDYGSYTFQIQYGIGENNFVVGSNLYYDRSKTYGQLGDWVAL
-1098 TIDISRKNSLIDK
+1098 TITPSYIQ
-1111 SWMIKFDRMGNNGN
+1111 
-1125 KYEGT
+1125 
-1130 IYYNFLL
+1130 
-1137 PELNNA
+1137 
-1143 TFAGSTLWYN
+1143 
-1153 SANKKFET
+1153 
-1161 GVNVGITILRTN
+1161 V
-1173 ANTLQLTIQCWDG
+1173 QCWNG
-1186 GNRISKIK
+1186 GDRIKNIK
-1194 LYAPK
+1194 VQGWKKV

>member
-142 FGDNNTF
+142 FGDNGTF

-227 TVIGSLPQDPTTAAD
+227 TIIGSLPQDPTTAAD

-249 IANINQEQI
+249 IASINQEQI
-258 TQNSNISNNANEINS
+258 TQNSNISNNANEISS

-278 IEQNNRLTQLEQET
+278 TEQNNRLTQLEQET

-343 TIDGLRTLKPFEYVG
+343 TIDGLRTLKPFQYVG
-358 EFQQGTSYNINQ
+358 EYQNSTSYNINQ

-382 ENNNNTT
+382 EDNNNTT

-437 ENNVVKLAGN
+437 ENRTNTIEQNYVSKTITTPQTIASQITFTQTDMVLKFNSGTNNSAYLAGFKSNN
-447 QTITGAKTF
+447 QRIWYFGKGSSTSDNFVIGADRG
-456 NNNVVISK
+456 VI
-464 NPTPL
+464 
-469 ILKANNNDKTYML
+469 
-482 IKSSDDATNFSLGS
+482 
-496 NSSNTSLD
+496 
-504 SRLLSVSGLLNQT
+504 
-517 IDGLRTLKPFQY
+517 
-529 VGEYQNGTSYNINQL
+529 
-544 VSYNNNLYLS
+544 
-554 KENNNNTTPPSDKW
+554 
-568 LLINKDTISVD
+568 
-579 LSDYYNK
+579 K
-586 LEVNAIKTDL
+586 LEPSTHVDVSSKRIINVATPTAI
-596 QNKITA
+596 N
-602 NTTNITNL
+602 
-610 ENNVVKLAGDQTITG
+610 
-625 AKTFDNQVVI
+625 
-635 RKDGTPLTL
+635 
-644 RAVNPGK
+644 
-651 IYMLM
+651 
-656 KGADDAAN
+656 DAAN
-664 FSLGANSSNTS
+664 KQYVDNNALSKTS
-675 LEVNRGDLTITT
+675 TTSQTVAGPVSFTQPITVAT
-687 QQANKNI
+687 PTADT
-694 AFENAARIKF
+694 NA
-704 NRSVLEMGTEINAGF
+704 
-719 GGGEVKFIP
+719 
-728 EDNSTKTLKF
+728 
-738 YNNQPS
+738 
-744 DTRRFKLLVPEP
+744 
-756 TEAQNPA
+756 A

-790 LNTNQTISGQ
+790 LNTNQTITGEKTFNNNVVISKNPTPLILKANNNDKTYMLIKSSDNTTNFSLGANSSNTSLEVNRGDLTIKTMQANKNLNFENITRVKFNRSVLEMGTEINAGFGGGEVKFVPEDNSTKTLKFYNNNPSDTRSFKLLVPEPTEAQNPATKAYVDNAIANSGGTGSGGSIDTSNFATLNTNQTISGQ
-800 KTFSNAITI
+800 KTFTNRIFANGGITNLPNPI
-809 TKTNG
+809 
-814 ALQFKP
+814 
-820 GTNQPAYFEFYNG
+820 
-833 NTRIGHFGK
+833 
-842 GSASNNNLTLGAQS
+842 NNFDA
-856 GKFTIAAPQGIEIH
+856 
-870 NPVQFGTEIKAGVG
+870 
-884 GTTVKFIP
+884 
-892 EDNTT
+892 
-897 KTLQFYNANA
+897 
-907 TDQRRFNLLIAEPTQ
+907 
-922 AQNPATKNYVD
+922 ATKNYVD
-933 TAIAGINTSGNVP
+933 TKANYRQVFLDTTTSWSTNQTKLISISNYVNANNDPFRSWMIQFDRYGANGNTYEGTFNLNFILPDTNKATFIDSMYYFNSSNQRFQDGGKAGITIHRRSSGELAL
-946 QQTLDQIETNK
+946 TF
-957 NNITDLQGKV
+957 
-967 NTNTNSINQ
+967 Q
-976 LNTKDT
+976 LWEGSNRIK
-982 QNVKLSGDQTINGTK
+982 NVKLL
-997 TFINQIVANGGI
+997 A
-1009 TNLIDPTNA
+1009 P
-1018 TDAVNKRYVDNNT
+1018 
-1031 LSTTATAFQTV
+1031 
-1042 QSSVQFMRPITV
+1042 
-1054 QTPTANTDAA
+1054 
-1064 NKQYVDNQISQIPV
+1064 
-1078 YNEYNL
+1078 
-1084 ITSNNGTFNNLQIL
+1084 
-1098 TIDISRKNSLIDK
+1098 
-1111 SWMIKFDRMGNNGN
+1111 
-1125 KYEGT
+1125 
-1130 IYYNFLL
+1130 
-1137 PELNNA
+1137 
-1143 TFAGSTLWYN
+1143 
-1153 SANKKFET
+1153 SA
-1161 GVNVGITILRTN
+1161 
-1173 ANTLQLTIQCWDG
+1173 
-1186 GNRISKIK
+1186 
-1194 LYAPK
+1194 